1 MDPIYLTNLRTSKF
15 KAHTEPFMR
24 RFFQRLLL
32 PVAVMVVTQ
41 TSFVSAESI
50 RLVGPDG
57 QVQPTPQYSENI
69 VRNSA
74 NNEPGR
80 FFGPTSANQTLWS
93 IASQLRPSSS
103 VTVQQTLLA
112 IYQLNP
118 QAFENQNIHTLIP
131 GSTLRVPSLAQIS
144 RNSTQDAVNIMASH
158 QAKLNQTPDTPV
170 RPVAPPRPAPVAT
183 PKVEAVAQT
192 PPQVTPTTA
201 PQEKAPTELK
211 TPAKPS
217 QSTDAEVM
225 ALEEKNHTLR
235 LMLSQVQSEVSTL
248 KEELG
253 DENRIRSEVER
264 LLEEERRKAE
274 EASRLAPSALD
285 NLLSNGWL
293 VALLALIP
301 GLLIAIVVLLLLNR
315 RSSAQ
320 QENPTQNNITSEMPT
335 AAPVTL
341 GPEQTEDI
349 GDDLL
354 LDDDLFSTTDDK
366 EENDAE
372 KAFSDEDDVFADL
385 NETDLDFNLDGQD
398 SDDLF
403 VGIDDDGDLDTEF
416 DALNESANGIS
427 VNADDK
433 ALGLEEMERALND
446 VSEPTDNDDLNS
458 FDLADENQM
467 SEDDIEALLSGDEEN
482 ELLSDGKVDQSLL
495 DDLLASELDALDDEP
510 AIQDTETL
518 DTLLND
524 ELASLSE
531 EDNDEF
537 DLSGAGVAGDQDLD
551 DLFASIE
558 EQADLEQLEAKAIDE
573 TALLDE
579 ILAEQDAPLSEES
592 TELLD
597 ELLDD
602 FDKPEN
608 DEFDA
613 QTADLLQPE
622 EPILDLEEDS
632 TQLLNEV
639 LGEPVPEELAS
650 GLEID
655 QNSTELLDELLD
667 DLDLDDESI
676 EATEFSVA
684 PEKLSV
690 EDGTELFDEL
700 LEIEQ
705 HPEPAESLPEL
716 ATEDEFNSDT
726 FIDDLLNSAP
736 AKDPLLEPV
745 LDENEAFAQA
755 DDFDFNP
762 EIEGGLED
770 DLPQPSALPAN
781 EFGTPQDEDW
791 VFDEDDSSPT
801 LEANTELE
809 LSSAEDDLPEQTTA
823 TNETVDELLADLAA
837 QPQSNTVDT
846 SDDALA
852 PDALSQSVEE
862 SLTLNDLELPEE
874 NDEPQLAE
882 VTPSSVFDEQQVET
896 EIEPESEPL
905 AAEASND
912 ESDLTALNELDLP
925 EYTEEDAL
933 ADAQLEPAAES
944 EVEPELE
951 LASEP
956 AEEEAFTELDELDL
970 PEYTEED
977 ALADAQLEPAAE
989 SEVEPELELA
999 SEPAEEEAF
1008 TELNELDLPEYTE
1021 EDALADAQ
1029 LEPAAESEVEPELE
1043 LVSEPVTE
1051 EAFTELNELDLPEYT
1066 EEDALADAQLEP
1078 AAESEVEPELE
1089 LASEPAEEEAFTEFN
1104 ELDLP
1109 EYTEED
1115 ALADAQLEPVAESE
1129 VEPEL
1134 ELASEPAAEE
1144 AFTELNELD
1153 LPEYTEEDAL
1163 ADAQLEPAAESEVEP
1178 ELELASDLEEEETFT
1193 ELDELD
1199 LPEYTEED
1207 ALADAQ
1213 LESAT
1218 ESEVEPEL
1226 DELDLP
1232 EYTEEDALADA
1243 QLEPAVE
1250 SEVEPE
1256 LELATEPAEEEVFT
1270 ELNELDLPEY
1280 TEEDAL
1286 ADAQLEPAVESDVEP
1301 ELELA
1306 SDLEEEEVF
1315 TELNELDLPEYTEE
1329 DALADAQLEPVAES
1343 EVEPEL
1349 DLASDLEEE
1358 EAFTELDELDLPE
1371 YTEEDALADAQLE
1384 PAVESGVEPELELA
1398 SEPAAEEA
1406 FTELNELD
1414 LPEYTEEDAL
1424 ADAQLELSVE
1434 SEVEPELGDGTETL
1448 AQETESD
1455 ALVAD
1460 EDLLASVES
1469 AVDEVQPELLDAT
1482 QDVPPTQSLANKAFD
1497 EEALHDWLSDNPDG
1511 EKPFSF
1517 DRPLDAKTID
1527 SAGMDIDAMLQMG
1540 GEDWNG
1546 FHLTPDQQAQL
1557 PDDVPEDE
1565 QAIWASETP
1574 EPQAKPEN
1582 WGSQEDLLDFDPQRD
1597 GYMTI
1602 DELMAQ
1608 VESEE
1613 QGLNPDEE
1621 ELKLDVGLDEFPDV
1635 IGDIRDIDVDSG
1647 AEAAGKLDLAKIYI
1661 EMNDEKGAIKLLE
1674 EAIVDGDDEIRQQA
1688 KRLIDVL
1695 NGRV

>member
-1 MDPIYLTNLRTSKF
+1 
-15 KAHTEPFMR
+15 MR

-93 IASQLRPSSS
+93 IASQLRPSSI

-518 DTLLND
+518 DALLND

-716 ATEDEFNSDT
+716 ATEEEFNSDT

-801 LEANTELE
+801 LEGNAELE

-882 VTPSSVFDEQQVET
+882 VTPSSAFDEQQVET

-912 ESDLTALNELDLP
+912 ESDLTELNELDLP
-925 EYTEEDAL
+925 EYTEEDVL
-933 ADAQLEPAAES
+933 ADAQLEPAAEA

-956 AEEEAFTELDELDL
+956 VEEEAFTELDELDL

-977 ALADAQLEPAAE
+977 ALADSQLEPAAE

-1029 LEPAAESEVEPELE
+1029 LESATESEVE
-1043 LVSEPVTE
+1043 S
-1051 EAFTELNELDLPEYT
+1051 
-1066 EEDALADAQLEP
+1066 
-1078 AAESEVEPELE
+1078 
-1089 LASEPAEEEAFTEFN
+1089 
-1104 ELDLP
+1104 
-1109 EYTEED
+1109 
-1115 ALADAQLEPVAESE
+1115 
-1129 VEPEL
+1129 EL

-1144 AFTELNELD
+1144 A
-1153 LPEYTEEDAL
+1153 
-1163 ADAQLEPAAESEVEP
+1163 
-1178 ELELASDLEEEETFT
+1178 FT

-1207 ALADAQ
+1207 ALADSQ
-1213 LESAT
+1213 LEPAV

-1226 DELDLP
+1226 ELASEPAEEEVFTELNELDLPEYTEEDALANAQLEPAVESEVEPELELASDLDEEEAFTELNELDLP

-1286 ADAQLEPAVESDVEP
+1286 ADAQLEPAVESEVEL

-1306 SDLEEEEVF
+1306 
-1315 TELNELDLPEYTEE
+1315 TEP
-1329 DALADAQLEPVAES
+1329 A
-1343 EVEPEL
+1343 
-1349 DLASDLEEE
+1349 EE

-1384 PAVESGVEPELELA
+1384 PAA
-1398 SEPAAEEA
+1398 
-1406 FTELNELD
+1406 
-1414 LPEYTEEDAL
+1414 
-1424 ADAQLELSVE
+1424 E
-1434 SEVEPELGDGTETL
+1434 SEVDDETETL

>member
-1 MDPIYLTNLRTSKF
+1 
-15 KAHTEPFMR
+15 MR

-158 QAKLNQTPDTPV
+158 QAKLNQTPDAPV
-170 RPVAPPRPAPVAT
+170 RPVAPPRPAPVVT

-801 LEANTELE
+801 LEGNTELE

-823 TNETVDELLADLAA
+823 TNETADELLADLAA
-837 QPQSNTVDT
+837 QPQSNTGDT

-882 VTPSSVFDEQQVET
+882 VTPYSAFDEQQVET

-933 ADAQLEPAAES
+933 ADTQLEPAVES

-951 LASEP
+951 LASD
-956 AEEEAFTELDELDL
+956 LDE
-970 PEYTEED
+970 
-977 ALADAQLEPAAE
+977 
-989 SEVEPELELA
+989 
-999 SEPAEEEAF
+999 
-1008 TELNELDLPEYTE
+1008 
-1021 EDALADAQ
+1021 
-1029 LEPAAESEVEPELE
+1029 
-1043 LVSEPVTE
+1043 E

-1089 LASEPAEEEAFTEFN
+1089 LASEPAAEEAFTELDELDLPEYTEEDALADAQLEPAAELEVEPELELASDLEEEEAFTELN

-1115 ALADAQLEPVAESE
+1115 ALADAQLEPAAEAE

-1134 ELASEPAAEE
+1134 ELASDLEEEE
-1144 AFTELNELD
+1144 AFTELDELD

-1178 ELELASDLEEEETFT
+1178 ELELATEPAEEEAF
-1193 ELDELD
+1193 
-1199 LPEYTEED
+1199 
-1207 ALADAQ
+1207 
-1213 LESAT
+1213 
-1218 ESEVEPEL
+1218 PEL

-1256 LELATEPAEEEVFT
+1256 LELASDLEEKEAFT
-1270 ELNELDLPEY
+1270 ELDELDLPEH

-1286 ADAQLEPAVESDVEP
+1286 ADAQLEPAVESK
-1301 ELELA
+1301 
-1306 SDLEEEEVF
+1306 
-1315 TELNELDLPEYTEE
+1315 
-1329 DALADAQLEPVAES
+1329 
-1343 EVEPEL
+1343 
-1349 DLASDLEEE
+1349 
-1358 EAFTELDELDLPE
+1358 
-1371 YTEEDALADAQLE
+1371 
-1384 PAVESGVEPELELA
+1384 
-1398 SEPAAEEA
+1398 
-1406 FTELNELD
+1406 
-1414 LPEYTEEDAL
+1414 
-1424 ADAQLELSVE
+1424 
-1434 SEVEPELGDGTETL
+1434 VEPELGDGTETL

-1455 ALVAD
+1455 TLVAD

-1469 AVDEVQPELLDAT
+1469 AVDEVQPELLGAT

>member
-597 ELLDD
+597 ELLND
-602 FDKPEN
+602 FDKPKN

-639 LGEPVPEELAS
+639 LGETVPEELAS

-801 LEANTELE
+801 LEGNTGLE

-823 TNETVDELLADLAA
+823 TNETADELLADLAA

-882 VTPSSVFDEQQVET
+882 VTPSSAFDEQQVET

-912 ESDLTALNELDLP
+912 ESDLTALNELDLS

-933 ADAQLEPAAES
+933 ADAQLEPAAESEVEPELELASEPVEEDALADAQLELAVES

-1008 TELNELDLPEYTE
+1008 TELDELDLPEYTEEDALADAQLEPAVESEVEPELELASEPAEEEVFTELNELDLPEYTE

-1051 EAFTELNELDLPEYT
+1051 EAFTEL
-1066 EEDALADAQLEP
+1066 
-1078 AAESEVEPELE
+1078 
-1089 LASEPAEEEAFTEFN
+1089 
-1104 ELDLP
+1104 
-1109 EYTEED
+1109 
-1115 ALADAQLEPVAESE
+1115 
-1129 VEPEL
+1129 
-1134 ELASEPAAEE
+1134 
-1144 AFTELNELD
+1144 
-1153 LPEYTEEDAL
+1153 
-1163 ADAQLEPAAESEVEP
+1163 
-1178 ELELASDLEEEETFT
+1178 
-1193 ELDELD
+1193 
-1199 LPEYTEED
+1199 
-1207 ALADAQ
+1207 
-1213 LESAT
+1213 
-1218 ESEVEPEL
+1218 

-1243 QLEPAVE
+1243 QLEP
-1250 SEVEPE
+1250 
-1256 LELATEPAEEEVFT
+1256 
-1270 ELNELDLPEY
+1270 
-1280 TEEDAL
+1280 
-1286 ADAQLEPAVESDVEP
+1286 
-1301 ELELA
+1301 
-1306 SDLEEEEVF
+1306 
-1315 TELNELDLPEYTEE
+1315 
-1329 DALADAQLEPVAES
+1329 
-1343 EVEPEL
+1343 
-1349 DLASDLEEE
+1349 
-1358 EAFTELDELDLPE
+1358 
-1371 YTEEDALADAQLE
+1371 
-1384 PAVESGVEPELELA
+1384 
-1398 SEPAAEEA
+1398 
-1406 FTELNELD
+1406 
-1414 LPEYTEEDAL
+1414 
-1424 ADAQLELSVE
+1424 SVE
-1434 SEVEPELGDGTETL
+1434 SKVEPELGDETETL

-1469 AVDEVQPELLDAT
+1469 AADEVQPELLGAT

>member
-1 MDPIYLTNLRTSKF
+1 M
-15 KAHTEPFMR
+15 
-24 RFFQRLLL
+24 
-32 PVAVMVVTQ
+32 
-41 TSFVSAESI
+41 
-50 RLVGPDG
+50 
-57 QVQPTPQYSENI
+57 
-69 VRNSA
+69 
-74 NNEPGR
+74 
-80 FFGPTSANQTLWS
+80 
-93 IASQLRPSSS
+93 
-103 VTVQQTLLA
+103 QQTLLA

-639 LGEPVPEELAS
+639 LGEPVLEELAS
-650 GLEID
+650 ELEID

-801 LEANTELE
+801 LEGNAELE

-823 TNETVDELLADLAA
+823 TNETADELLADLAA

-882 VTPSSVFDEQQVET
+882 ITPSSAFDEQQVET

-912 ESDLTALNELDLP
+912 ESDLTVLNELDLP

-933 ADAQLEPAAES
+933 ADAQLEPAVES

-951 LASEP
+951 LAS
-956 AEEEAFTELDELDL
+956 DL
-970 PEYTEED
+970 E
-977 ALADAQLEPAAE
+977 
-989 SEVEPELELA
+989 
-999 SEPAEEEAF
+999 EEEAF

-1066 EEDALADAQLEP
+1066 EEDVLADAQLEP

-1089 LASEPAEEEAFTEFN
+1089 LVSEPAE
-1104 ELDLP
+1104 
-1109 EYTEED
+1109 
-1115 ALADAQLEPVAESE
+1115 
-1129 VEPEL
+1129 
-1134 ELASEPAAEE
+1134 EE

-1178 ELELASDLEEEETFT
+1178 ELELASVLEEEEAFT
-1193 ELDELD
+1193 ELNKLD

-1213 LESAT
+1213 LEPAA
-1218 ESEVEPEL
+1218 ESEVELELELASDLEEEETFTEL

-1256 LELATEPAEEEVFT
+1256 LELATEPAAEEAFT
-1270 ELNELDLPEY
+1270 ELDELDLPEY

-1286 ADAQLEPAVESDVEP
+1286 ADAQLEPAAESEVEP
-1301 ELELA
+1301 ELDLA

-1384 PAVESGVEPELELA
+1384 PAVES
-1398 SEPAAEEA
+1398 
-1406 FTELNELD
+1406 
-1414 LPEYTEEDAL
+1414 
-1424 ADAQLELSVE
+1424 
-1434 SEVEPELGDGTETL
+1434 EVEPELGDETETL

>member
-1 MDPIYLTNLRTSKF
+1 
-15 KAHTEPFMR
+15 MR

-57 QVQPTPQYSENI
+57 QVQPMPQYSENI

-801 LEANTELE
+801 VEGNAELE

-823 TNETVDELLADLAA
+823 TNETADELLADLAA

-852 PDALSQSVEE
+852 PDAVSQSVEE

-882 VTPSSVFDEQQVET
+882 VIPSSAFDEQQVET

-912 ESDLTALNELDLP
+912 ESDFTALNELDLSEYTEEDALADAQLEPAAESEVEPELELASEPAEEEAFTELDELDLPEYTEEDALADAQLEPAVESEVEPELELASEPAEEEAFTELDELDLPEYTEEDALADAQLEPAAESEVEPELELASDLDEEEAFAELDELDLPEYTEEDALADAQLEPAAESEVEPELELESEPVTEEAFTELDELDLPEYTEEDALADAQLEPAVESEVEPELELASEPAEEEAFTELDELDLPEYTEEDALADAQLEPAAESEVEPELELATEPAEEEAFTELDELDLPEYTEEDALADAQLEPAAESEVEPELELASEPAEEEAFTELNKLDLPEYTEEDALADAQLEPAAESEVEPELELASDLEEEEAFTELNELDLP

-1008 TELNELDLPEYTE
+1008 TELDKLDLPEYTE

-1029 LEPAAESEVEPELE
+1029 LEPAAESEVEPELG
-1043 LVSEPVTE
+1043 
-1051 EAFTELNELDLPEYT
+1051 
-1066 EEDALADAQLEP
+1066 
-1078 AAESEVEPELE
+1078 
-1089 LASEPAEEEAFTEFN
+1089 
-1104 ELDLP
+1104 
-1109 EYTEED
+1109 
-1115 ALADAQLEPVAESE
+1115 
-1129 VEPEL
+1129 
-1134 ELASEPAAEE
+1134 
-1144 AFTELNELD
+1144 
-1153 LPEYTEEDAL
+1153 
-1163 ADAQLEPAAESEVEP
+1163 
-1178 ELELASDLEEEETFT
+1178 
-1193 ELDELD
+1193 DE
-1199 LPEYTEED
+1199 
-1207 ALADAQ
+1207 
-1213 LESAT
+1213 
-1218 ESEVEPEL
+1218 
-1226 DELDLP
+1226 
-1232 EYTEEDALADA
+1232 
-1243 QLEPAVE
+1243 
-1250 SEVEPE
+1250 
-1256 LELATEPAEEEVFT
+1256 
-1270 ELNELDLPEY
+1270 
-1280 TEEDAL
+1280 
-1286 ADAQLEPAVESDVEP
+1286 
-1301 ELELA
+1301 
-1306 SDLEEEEVF
+1306 
-1315 TELNELDLPEYTEE
+1315 
-1329 DALADAQLEPVAES
+1329 
-1343 EVEPEL
+1343 
-1349 DLASDLEEE
+1349 
-1358 EAFTELDELDLPE
+1358 
-1371 YTEEDALADAQLE
+1371 
-1384 PAVESGVEPELELA
+1384 
-1398 SEPAAEEA
+1398 
-1406 FTELNELD
+1406 
-1414 LPEYTEEDAL
+1414 
-1424 ADAQLELSVE
+1424 
-1434 SEVEPELGDGTETL
+1434 TETL

-1455 ALVAD
+1455 ALIAD

-1469 AVDEVQPELLDAT
+1469 AAGEVQPELLDAT
-1482 QDVPPTQSLANKAFD
+1482 QDVPPTQSLTNKAFD

>member
-1 MDPIYLTNLRTSKF
+1 M
-15 KAHTEPFMR
+15 
-24 RFFQRLLL
+24 
-32 PVAVMVVTQ
+32 
-41 TSFVSAESI
+41 
-50 RLVGPDG
+50 
-57 QVQPTPQYSENI
+57 
-69 VRNSA
+69 
-74 NNEPGR
+74 
-80 FFGPTSANQTLWS
+80 
-93 IASQLRPSSS
+93 
-103 VTVQQTLLA
+103 QQTLLA

-183 PKVEAVAQT
+183 PKVEAVAHT

-579 ILAEQDAPLSEES
+579 ILAEQDVPLSEES

-801 LEANTELE
+801 LEGNTELE

-823 TNETVDELLADLAA
+823 TNETVDELLTDLAA

-882 VTPSSVFDEQQVET
+882 VTPSSAFDEQQVET

-912 ESDLTALNELDLP
+912 ESDLTELNELDLP

-933 ADAQLEPAAES
+933 ADAQLEPAVESEVEPEPELELASDLEEEEAFTELNKLDLPEYTEEDALADAQLEPAAEAEVEPELELASEPAEEEAFTELDELDLPEYTEEDALADAQLEPAVESEVEPELELASEPAEEEVFTELNELDLPEYTEEDALADAQLEPAVESEVEPELELASEPAEEEVFTELNELDLPEYTEEDALADAQLEPAVESEVEPELELTSEPAEEEAFTELDELDLPEYTEEDALADAQLEPAVES

-977 ALADAQLEPAAE
+977 ALADAQLESVVE

-999 SEPAEEEAF
+999 SEP
-1008 TELNELDLPEYTE
+1008 T
-1021 EDALADAQ
+1021 
-1029 LEPAAESEVEPELE
+1029 
-1043 LVSEPVTE
+1043 
-1051 EAFTELNELDLPEYT
+1051 
-1066 EEDALADAQLEP
+1066 
-1078 AAESEVEPELE
+1078 
-1089 LASEPAEEEAFTEFN
+1089 
-1104 ELDLP
+1104 
-1109 EYTEED
+1109 
-1115 ALADAQLEPVAESE
+1115 
-1129 VEPEL
+1129 
-1134 ELASEPAAEE
+1134 AEE

-1163 ADAQLEPAAESEVEP
+1163 ADAQLEP
-1178 ELELASDLEEEETFT
+1178 
-1193 ELDELD
+1193 
-1199 LPEYTEED
+1199 
-1207 ALADAQ
+1207 
-1213 LESAT
+1213 
-1218 ESEVEPEL
+1218 
-1226 DELDLP
+1226 
-1232 EYTEEDALADA
+1232 
-1243 QLEPAVE
+1243 
-1250 SEVEPE
+1250 
-1256 LELATEPAEEEVFT
+1256 
-1270 ELNELDLPEY
+1270 
-1280 TEEDAL
+1280 
-1286 ADAQLEPAVESDVEP
+1286 
-1301 ELELA
+1301 
-1306 SDLEEEEVF
+1306 
-1315 TELNELDLPEYTEE
+1315 
-1329 DALADAQLEPVAES
+1329 
-1343 EVEPEL
+1343 
-1349 DLASDLEEE
+1349 
-1358 EAFTELDELDLPE
+1358 
-1371 YTEEDALADAQLE
+1371 
-1384 PAVESGVEPELELA
+1384 
-1398 SEPAAEEA
+1398 
-1406 FTELNELD
+1406 
-1414 LPEYTEEDAL
+1414 
-1424 ADAQLELSVE
+1424 SVE

-1469 AVDEVQPELLDAT
+1469 AVDEVQPELLGAT

>member
-1 MDPIYLTNLRTSKF
+1 M
-15 KAHTEPFMR
+15 
-24 RFFQRLLL
+24 
-32 PVAVMVVTQ
+32 
-41 TSFVSAESI
+41 
-50 RLVGPDG
+50 
-57 QVQPTPQYSENI
+57 
-69 VRNSA
+69 
-74 NNEPGR
+74 
-80 FFGPTSANQTLWS
+80 
-93 IASQLRPSSS
+93 
-103 VTVQQTLLA
+103 QQTLLA

-158 QAKLNQTPDTPV
+158 QAKLNQTPDAPV
-170 RPVAPPRPAPVAT
+170 RPVAPPRPAPVVT

-192 PPQVTPTTA
+192 PPQVTSTTA

-613 QTADLLQPE
+613 QTADLLQPD

-801 LEANTELE
+801 LEGNAELE

-823 TNETVDELLADLAA
+823 TNETADELLADLAA

-882 VTPSSVFDEQQVET
+882 VTPSSAFDEQQVET

-912 ESDLTALNELDLP
+912 ETDLTALNELDLS

-977 ALADAQLEPAAE
+977 ALADAQLEPAVE

-999 SEPAEEEAF
+999 SEPTAEEAFTELDELDLPEYTEEDALADAQLELSVESEVEPELELASEPVEEEAF

-1029 LEPAAESEVEPELE
+1029 LEPAAESEVE
-1043 LVSEPVTE
+1043 S
-1051 EAFTELNELDLPEYT
+1051 
-1066 EEDALADAQLEP
+1066 
-1078 AAESEVEPELE
+1078 
-1089 LASEPAEEEAFTEFN
+1089 
-1104 ELDLP
+1104 
-1109 EYTEED
+1109 
-1115 ALADAQLEPVAESE
+1115 
-1129 VEPEL
+1129 
-1134 ELASEPAAEE
+1134 
-1144 AFTELNELD
+1144 
-1153 LPEYTEEDAL
+1153 
-1163 ADAQLEPAAESEVEP
+1163 
-1178 ELELASDLEEEETFT
+1178 
-1193 ELDELD
+1193 
-1199 LPEYTEED
+1199 
-1207 ALADAQ
+1207 
-1213 LESAT
+1213 
-1218 ESEVEPEL
+1218 
-1226 DELDLP
+1226 
-1232 EYTEEDALADA
+1232 
-1243 QLEPAVE
+1243 
-1250 SEVEPE
+1250 
-1256 LELATEPAEEEVFT
+1256 
-1270 ELNELDLPEY
+1270 
-1280 TEEDAL
+1280 
-1286 ADAQLEPAVESDVEP
+1286 
-1301 ELELA
+1301 
-1306 SDLEEEEVF
+1306 
-1315 TELNELDLPEYTEE
+1315 
-1329 DALADAQLEPVAES
+1329 
-1343 EVEPEL
+1343 EL

-1384 PAVESGVEPELELA
+1384 PAAESEVEPELELA
-1398 SEPAAEEA
+1398 TEPAEEEA
-1406 FTELNELD
+1406 FPELDELD

-1424 ADAQLELSVE
+1424 ADAQLEPAVESEVEPELELASDLEEEEAFTELDELDLPEYTEEDALADAQLEPAAESEVEPELELATEPAEEEAFPELDELDLPEYTEEDALADAQLEPAVE

-1469 AVDEVQPELLDAT
+1469 AVDEVQPELLGAT

>member
-192 PPQVTPTTA
+192 PPQVPPTTA

-801 LEANTELE
+801 LEGNAELE

-823 TNETVDELLADLAA
+823 TNETVDELLADLAE

-846 SDDALA
+846 SDDVLA

-862 SLTLNDLELPEE
+862 SLSLNDLELPEE

-882 VTPSSVFDEQQVET
+882 VTPSSAFDEQQVET

-912 ESDLTALNELDLP
+912 ESDLTALNELDLSEYTEEDALADAQLESVVESEVEPELELASDFEEKEAFTELNELDLPEYTEEDALADAQLEPATESDVEPELELASEPAAEEAFTELNELDLPEYTEEDALADAQLEPAVESEVEPELELASEPAEEEVFTELDELDLPEYTEEDALADAQLEPAVESEVEPELELASEPAEEEAFTELDELDLP

-933 ADAQLEPAAES
+933 ADAQLEPAAEAEVEPELELASNLEEKEAFTELNELDLPEYTEEDALADAHLEPAAESEVEPELELASDLEEEEAFTELDELDLPEYTEEDALADAQLEPAAESEVEPELELTSEPAEEETFTELDELDLPEYTEEDALADAQLEPAVES

-989 SEVEPELELA
+989 SEVEPELG
-999 SEPAEEEAF
+999 
-1008 TELNELDLPEYTE
+1008 
-1021 EDALADAQ
+1021 
-1029 LEPAAESEVEPELE
+1029 
-1043 LVSEPVTE
+1043 
-1051 EAFTELNELDLPEYT
+1051 
-1066 EEDALADAQLEP
+1066 
-1078 AAESEVEPELE
+1078 
-1089 LASEPAEEEAFTEFN
+1089 
-1104 ELDLP
+1104 
-1109 EYTEED
+1109 
-1115 ALADAQLEPVAESE
+1115 
-1129 VEPEL
+1129 
-1134 ELASEPAAEE
+1134 
-1144 AFTELNELD
+1144 
-1153 LPEYTEEDAL
+1153 
-1163 ADAQLEPAAESEVEP
+1163 
-1178 ELELASDLEEEETFT
+1178 
-1193 ELDELD
+1193 DE
-1199 LPEYTEED
+1199 
-1207 ALADAQ
+1207 
-1213 LESAT
+1213 
-1218 ESEVEPEL
+1218 
-1226 DELDLP
+1226 
-1232 EYTEEDALADA
+1232 
-1243 QLEPAVE
+1243 
-1250 SEVEPE
+1250 
-1256 LELATEPAEEEVFT
+1256 
-1270 ELNELDLPEY
+1270 
-1280 TEEDAL
+1280 
-1286 ADAQLEPAVESDVEP
+1286 
-1301 ELELA
+1301 
-1306 SDLEEEEVF
+1306 
-1315 TELNELDLPEYTEE
+1315 
-1329 DALADAQLEPVAES
+1329 
-1343 EVEPEL
+1343 
-1349 DLASDLEEE
+1349 
-1358 EAFTELDELDLPE
+1358 
-1371 YTEEDALADAQLE
+1371 
-1384 PAVESGVEPELELA
+1384 
-1398 SEPAAEEA
+1398 
-1406 FTELNELD
+1406 
-1414 LPEYTEEDAL
+1414 
-1424 ADAQLELSVE
+1424 
-1434 SEVEPELGDGTETL
+1434 TETL

-1469 AVDEVQPELLDAT
+1469 AADEVQPELSDAT
-1482 QDVPPTQSLANKAFD
+1482 QDEPPTQSLANKAFDNKAFD

>member
-1 MDPIYLTNLRTSKF
+1 
-15 KAHTEPFMR
+15 MR

-74 NNEPGR
+74 NDEPGR

-801 LEANTELE
+801 LEGNAELE

-823 TNETVDELLADLAA
+823 TNETADELLADLAA

-882 VTPSSVFDEQQVET
+882 VTPSSAFDEQQVET

-912 ESDLTALNELDLP
+912 ESDLTALNELDLS

-956 AEEEAFTELDELDL
+956 VEEEAFTELDELDL

-1066 EEDALADAQLEP
+1066 EEEDPFTELDELDLPEYTEEDALADAQLEP

-1089 LASEPAEEEAFTEFN
+1089 LASEPAEEEAFPELNELDLPEYTEEDALADAQLEPATESEVEPELELASEPAAEEAFTELN

-1226 DELDLP
+1226 
-1232 EYTEEDALADA
+1232 
-1243 QLEPAVE
+1243 
-1250 SEVEPE
+1250 
-1256 LELATEPAEEEVFT
+1256 
-1270 ELNELDLPEY
+1270 
-1280 TEEDAL
+1280 
-1286 ADAQLEPAVESDVEP
+1286 
-1301 ELELA
+1301 
-1306 SDLEEEEVF
+1306 
-1315 TELNELDLPEYTEE
+1315 
-1329 DALADAQLEPVAES
+1329 
-1343 EVEPEL
+1343 
-1349 DLASDLEEE
+1349 
-1358 EAFTELDELDLPE
+1358 
-1371 YTEEDALADAQLE
+1371 
-1384 PAVESGVEPELELA
+1384 ELA

-1424 ADAQLELSVE
+1424 ADAQLEPAAESEVEPELELASDLEEKEVFTELDELDVPEYTEEDALADAQLEPSVE
-1434 SEVEPELGDGTETL
+1434 SEIEPELGDGTETL

-1469 AVDEVQPELLDAT
+1469 AVDEVQPELLGAT

-1546 FHLTPDQQAQL
+1546 FLLTPDQQAQL

>member
-1 MDPIYLTNLRTSKF
+1 
-15 KAHTEPFMR
+15 MR

-170 RPVAPPRPAPVAT
+170 RPVAPPRPTPIAT

-192 PPQVTPTTA
+192 TPQVTPTTA

-320 QENPTQNNITSEMPT
+320 QENPTQNNITSEIPT

-579 ILAEQDAPLSEES
+579 ILAEQDVPLSEES

-667 DLDLDDESI
+667 DLELDDESI

-801 LEANTELE
+801 LEGNTELE

-882 VTPSSVFDEQQVET
+882 VTPSSAFDEQQVET

-912 ESDLTALNELDLP
+912 ESDLTALNELDLSEYTEEDTLADAQLEPAAESEVEPELELASEPVEEEAFTELDELDLP

-933 ADAQLEPAAES
+933 ADAQLEPVAESEVEPELDLASEPAEEEAFTELNKLDLPEYTEEDALADAQLEPAAESEVEPELELVSEPAEEESFTELDELDLPEYTEEDALADAQLESAVESEVEPELELASEPAEEEVFTELNELDLPEYTEEDALVDAQLEPAAES

-977 ALADAQLEPAAE
+977 ALADAQLEPATESEVEPELASDLEEEEAFTDLNELDLPEYTEEDALADAQLEPAAE
-989 SEVEPELELA
+989 SEVEPELELV
-999 SEPAEEEAF
+999 SEPAEEEAFTELDELDLPEYTEEDALADAQLEPAAESEVEPELASDLEEEEAF

-1051 EAFTELNELDLPEYT
+1051 EAFTELDELDLPEYTEEDALADTQLESATESEVESELELVSEPAAEEAFTELDELDVPEYT

-1089 LASEPAEEEAFTEFN
+1089 LASEPAEEEAF
-1104 ELDLP
+1104 
-1109 EYTEED
+1109 
-1115 ALADAQLEPVAESE
+1115 
-1129 VEPEL
+1129 
-1134 ELASEPAAEE
+1134 
-1144 AFTELNELD
+1144 
-1153 LPEYTEEDAL
+1153 
-1163 ADAQLEPAAESEVEP
+1163 
-1178 ELELASDLEEEETFT
+1178 
-1193 ELDELD
+1193 
-1199 LPEYTEED
+1199 
-1207 ALADAQ
+1207 
-1213 LESAT
+1213 
-1218 ESEVEPEL
+1218 PEL

-1243 QLEPAVE
+1243 QLEP
-1250 SEVEPE
+1250 
-1256 LELATEPAEEEVFT
+1256 
-1270 ELNELDLPEY
+1270 
-1280 TEEDAL
+1280 
-1286 ADAQLEPAVESDVEP
+1286 
-1301 ELELA
+1301 
-1306 SDLEEEEVF
+1306 
-1315 TELNELDLPEYTEE
+1315 
-1329 DALADAQLEPVAES
+1329 
-1343 EVEPEL
+1343 
-1349 DLASDLEEE
+1349 
-1358 EAFTELDELDLPE
+1358 
-1371 YTEEDALADAQLE
+1371 
-1384 PAVESGVEPELELA
+1384 
-1398 SEPAAEEA
+1398 
-1406 FTELNELD
+1406 
-1414 LPEYTEEDAL
+1414 
-1424 ADAQLELSVE
+1424 SVE
-1434 SEVEPELGDGTETL
+1434 SEVEPELGDETETL

>member
-192 PPQVTPTTA
+192 PPQTPTTA

-622 EPILDLEEDS
+622 ELILDLEEDS

-801 LEANTELE
+801 LEGNTELE

-823 TNETVDELLADLAA
+823 TNETADELLADLAA

-882 VTPSSVFDEQQVET
+882 VTPSSAFDEQQVET

-933 ADAQLEPAAES
+933 ADTQLEPAVES

-951 LASEP
+951 LASD
-956 AEEEAFTELDELDL
+956 LDE
-970 PEYTEED
+970 
-977 ALADAQLEPAAE
+977 
-989 SEVEPELELA
+989 
-999 SEPAEEEAF
+999 
-1008 TELNELDLPEYTE
+1008 
-1021 EDALADAQ
+1021 
-1029 LEPAAESEVEPELE
+1029 
-1043 LVSEPVTE
+1043 E

-1089 LASEPAEEEAFTEFN
+1089 LASEPAEEEAFTEFDELDLPEYTEEDALADAQLEPAAEAEVEPELELASNLEEKEAFTELN

-1115 ALADAQLEPVAESE
+1115 ALADAQLEPAAEAE

-1134 ELASEPAAEE
+1134 ELASNLEEKE

-1178 ELELASDLEEEETFT
+1178 ELELASDLEEEEAFT

-1213 LESAT
+1213 LEPAA
-1218 ESEVEPEL
+1218 ESEVE
-1226 DELDLP
+1226 
-1232 EYTEEDALADA
+1232 
-1243 QLEPAVE
+1243 
-1250 SEVEPE
+1250 S
-1256 LELATEPAEEEVFT
+1256 
-1270 ELNELDLPEY
+1270 
-1280 TEEDAL
+1280 
-1286 ADAQLEPAVESDVEP
+1286 

-1329 DALADAQLEPVAES
+1329 DALADAQLESVVES
-1343 EVEPEL
+1343 E
-1349 DLASDLEEE
+1349 
-1358 EAFTELDELDLPE
+1358 
-1371 YTEEDALADAQLE
+1371 
-1384 PAVESGVEPELELA
+1384 VEPELELA
-1398 SEPAAEEA
+1398 SDLEEKEA

-1424 ADAQLELSVE
+1424 ADAQLEPAVE

-1469 AVDEVQPELLDAT
+1469 AVDEVQPELLGAT

>member
-1 MDPIYLTNLRTSKF
+1 
-15 KAHTEPFMR
+15 MR

-639 LGEPVPEELAS
+639 LGEPVSEELAS

-801 LEANTELE
+801 LEGNTELE

-882 VTPSSVFDEQQVET
+882 VTPSSAFDEQQVET

-912 ESDLTALNELDLP
+912 ESDLTALNELDLS
-925 EYTEEDAL
+925 EYTEEDTL

-1043 LVSEPVTE
+1043 LASEPAEE
-1051 EAFTELNELDLPEYT
+1051 EAFTELDELDLPEYT

-1089 LASEPAEEEAFTEFN
+1089 LASDLEEEEAFTE
-1104 ELDLP
+1104 LD
-1109 EYTEED
+1109 
-1115 ALADAQLEPVAESE
+1115 
-1129 VEPEL
+1129 
-1134 ELASEPAAEE
+1134 
-1144 AFTELNELD
+1144 ELD

-1163 ADAQLEPAAESEVEP
+1163 ADAQLEPATESEVEPEPELASDLEEEEAFTELDELDLPEYTEEDALADAQLEPATESEVEP

-1213 LESAT
+1213 LE
-1218 ESEVEPEL
+1218 
-1226 DELDLP
+1226 
-1232 EYTEEDALADA
+1232 
-1243 QLEPAVE
+1243 PAAE

-1256 LELATEPAEEEVFT
+1256 LE
-1270 ELNELDLPEY
+1270 
-1280 TEEDAL
+1280 
-1286 ADAQLEPAVESDVEP
+1286 
-1301 ELELA
+1301 
-1306 SDLEEEEVF
+1306 
-1315 TELNELDLPEYTEE
+1315 
-1329 DALADAQLEPVAES
+1329 
-1343 EVEPEL
+1343 
-1349 DLASDLEEE
+1349 LASDLEEE

-1384 PAVESGVEPELELA
+1384 P
-1398 SEPAAEEA
+1398 
-1406 FTELNELD
+1406 
-1414 LPEYTEEDAL
+1414 
-1424 ADAQLELSVE
+1424 SVE
-1434 SEVEPELGDGTETL
+1434 SEVEPELGDEIETI

-1482 QDVPPTQSLANKAFD
+1482 QDVPPTQSLTNKAFD

>member
-1 MDPIYLTNLRTSKF
+1 
-15 KAHTEPFMR
+15 MR

-801 LEANTELE
+801 LEGNAELE

-823 TNETVDELLADLAA
+823 TNETADELLADLAA

-1134 ELASEPAAEE
+1134 ELASEPTAEE

-1213 LESAT
+1213 LEPAA

-1226 DELDLP
+1226 ASDLEEEEAFTELNELDLP

-1270 ELNELDLPEY
+1270 EL
-1280 TEEDAL
+1280 
-1286 ADAQLEPAVESDVEP
+1286 
-1301 ELELA
+1301 
-1306 SDLEEEEVF
+1306 
-1315 TELNELDLPEYTEE
+1315 
-1329 DALADAQLEPVAES
+1329 
-1343 EVEPEL
+1343 
-1349 DLASDLEEE
+1349 
-1358 EAFTELDELDLPE
+1358 DELDLPE

-1384 PAVESGVEPELELA
+1384 PAAEAEVESELERA
-1398 SEPAAEEA
+1398 SDLEEKEA
-1406 FTELNELD
+1406 FTELDKLD

-1424 ADAQLELSVE
+1424 ADAQLEPSVE
-1434 SEVEPELGDGTETL
+1434 SEVEPELGDETETL

>member
-1 MDPIYLTNLRTSKF
+1 
-15 KAHTEPFMR
+15 MR

-158 QAKLNQTPDTPV
+158 QAKLNQTLDAPV

-801 LEANTELE
+801 LEGNTELE

-823 TNETVDELLADLAA
+823 TNETADELLADLAA

-882 VTPSSVFDEQQVET
+882 VTPYSAFDEQQVET

-933 ADAQLEPAAES
+933 ADTQLEPAVESEVEPELELASDLDEEEAFTELNELDLPEYTEEDALADAQLEPAAESEVEPELELASDLDEEEAFTELNELDLPEYTEEDALADAQLEPAEESEVEPELELVSVLEEEDPFTELDELDLPEYTEEDALADAQLEPATESEVEPELELATEPAEEEVFTELDELDLPEYTEEDALADAQLEPAAESEVEPELGLASEPAEEEAFTELDELDLPEYTEEDALADAQLEPAVESEVEPELELTSEPAEEEVFTELDELDLPEYTEEDALADAQLEPAVES

-989 SEVEPELELA
+989 SEVESELELA
-999 SEPAEEEAF
+999 S
-1008 TELNELDLPEYTE
+1008 
-1021 EDALADAQ
+1021 
-1029 LEPAAESEVEPELE
+1029 
-1043 LVSEPVTE
+1043 
-1051 EAFTELNELDLPEYT
+1051 
-1066 EEDALADAQLEP
+1066 
-1078 AAESEVEPELE
+1078 
-1089 LASEPAEEEAFTEFN
+1089 
-1104 ELDLP
+1104 
-1109 EYTEED
+1109 
-1115 ALADAQLEPVAESE
+1115 
-1129 VEPEL
+1129 
-1134 ELASEPAAEE
+1134 
-1144 AFTELNELD
+1144 
-1153 LPEYTEEDAL
+1153 
-1163 ADAQLEPAAESEVEP
+1163 
-1178 ELELASDLEEEETFT
+1178 
-1193 ELDELD
+1193 
-1199 LPEYTEED
+1199 
-1207 ALADAQ
+1207 
-1213 LESAT
+1213 
-1218 ESEVEPEL
+1218 
-1226 DELDLP
+1226 
-1232 EYTEEDALADA
+1232 
-1243 QLEPAVE
+1243 
-1250 SEVEPE
+1250 
-1256 LELATEPAEEEVFT
+1256 
-1270 ELNELDLPEY
+1270 
-1280 TEEDAL
+1280 
-1286 ADAQLEPAVESDVEP
+1286 
-1301 ELELA
+1301 
-1306 SDLEEEEVF
+1306 
-1315 TELNELDLPEYTEE
+1315 
-1329 DALADAQLEPVAES
+1329 
-1343 EVEPEL
+1343 
-1349 DLASDLEEE
+1349 
-1358 EAFTELDELDLPE
+1358 
-1371 YTEEDALADAQLE
+1371 
-1384 PAVESGVEPELELA
+1384 
-1398 SEPAAEEA
+1398 
-1406 FTELNELD
+1406 
-1414 LPEYTEEDAL
+1414 
-1424 ADAQLELSVE
+1424 
-1434 SEVEPELGDGTETL
+1434 EPELGDGTETL

-1469 AVDEVQPELLDAT
+1469 AVDEVQPELLGAT

>member
-1 MDPIYLTNLRTSKF
+1 
-15 KAHTEPFMR
+15 MR

-366 EENDAE
+366 EENDSE

-705 HPEPAESLPEL
+705 HPEPAVSLPEL

-801 LEANTELE
+801 LEGNAELE
-809 LSSAEDDLPEQTTA
+809 LSSVEDDLPEQTIA
-823 TNETVDELLADLAA
+823 SNETADELSADLAA

-852 PDALSQSVEE
+852 PNALSQSVEE

-874 NDEPQLAE
+874 DDEPQLAE
-882 VTPSSVFDEQQVET
+882 VTPSSAFDEQQVET

-905 AAEASND
+905 AAEESNG
-912 ESDLTALNELDLP
+912 ESDLTALDELDLP
-925 EYTEEDAL
+925 EYTEEEAL

-944 EVEPELE
+944 DVEPELE

-956 AEEEAFTELDELDL
+956 T
-970 PEYTEED
+970 
-977 ALADAQLEPAAE
+977 
-989 SEVEPELELA
+989 
-999 SEPAEEEAF
+999 EEEAF

-1029 LEPAAESEVEPELE
+1029 LEPAAESDVEPELELASEPTEEEAFTELNELDLPEYTEEDALADAQLEPTAESEVEPELE
-1043 LVSEPVTE
+1043 LASESAEEEAFTELNELDLPEYTEEDALADAQLEPTAELDVEPELELASEPVAE
-1051 EAFTELNELDLPEYT
+1051 EGFTELNELDLPEYT

-1078 AAESEVEPELE
+1078 AAESEVE
-1089 LASEPAEEEAFTEFN
+1089 S
-1104 ELDLP
+1104 
-1109 EYTEED
+1109 
-1115 ALADAQLEPVAESE
+1115 
-1129 VEPEL
+1129 
-1134 ELASEPAAEE
+1134 
-1144 AFTELNELD
+1144 
-1153 LPEYTEEDAL
+1153 
-1163 ADAQLEPAAESEVEP
+1163 
-1178 ELELASDLEEEETFT
+1178 ELELASDLEEEE
-1193 ELDELD
+1193 
-1199 LPEYTEED
+1199 
-1207 ALADAQ
+1207 A
-1213 LESAT
+1213 
-1218 ESEVEPEL
+1218 
-1226 DELDLP
+1226 
-1232 EYTEEDALADA
+1232 
-1243 QLEPAVE
+1243 
-1250 SEVEPE
+1250 
-1256 LELATEPAEEEVFT
+1256 
-1270 ELNELDLPEY
+1270 
-1280 TEEDAL
+1280 
-1286 ADAQLEPAVESDVEP
+1286 
-1301 ELELA
+1301 
-1306 SDLEEEEVF
+1306 F

-1384 PAVESGVEPELELA
+1384 PAVES
-1398 SEPAAEEA
+1398 
-1406 FTELNELD
+1406 
-1414 LPEYTEEDAL
+1414 
-1424 ADAQLELSVE
+1424 
-1434 SEVEPELGDGTETL
+1434 EVEPELGDETETL

-1469 AVDEVQPELLDAT
+1469 AVDEVQPELLGAT

-1582 WGSQEDLLDFDPQRD
+1582 WGSQEDLLDFDPQGD

>member
-1 MDPIYLTNLRTSKF
+1 
-15 KAHTEPFMR
+15 MR

-158 QAKLNQTPDTPV
+158 QAKLNQTPDAPV

-225 ALEEKNHTLR
+225 ALEEKNHTLC

-592 TELLD
+592 TDLLD

-801 LEANTELE
+801 LEGNAELE

-846 SDDALA
+846 SDDVLA

-882 VTPSSVFDEQQVET
+882 VTPSSAFDEQQVET

-912 ESDLTALNELDLP
+912 ESDLTALNELDLSEYTEEDALADAQLEPAVESEVEPELELASEPAEEEAFTELDELDLPEYTEEDALADAQLDPAAESEVEPELELASEPAAEEAFTELDELDLPEYTEEDAMADAQLEPAVESEVEPELELATEPAEEEVFTELNELDLP

-989 SEVEPELELA
+989 SEVEPDLA
-999 SEPAEEEAF
+999 SDLEEEEAF

-1043 LVSEPVTE
+1043 LVSEPAEE
-1051 EAFTELNELDLPEYT
+1051 EAFTELDELDLPEYT

-1078 AAESEVEPELE
+1078 AAESEVEPEL
-1089 LASEPAEEEAFTEFN
+1089 ASDLEE
-1104 ELDLP
+1104 
-1109 EYTEED
+1109 
-1115 ALADAQLEPVAESE
+1115 
-1129 VEPEL
+1129 
-1134 ELASEPAAEE
+1134 EE
-1144 AFTELNELD
+1144 AFTELN
-1153 LPEYTEEDAL
+1153 
-1163 ADAQLEPAAESEVEP
+1163 
-1178 ELELASDLEEEETFT
+1178 
-1193 ELDELD
+1193 
-1199 LPEYTEED
+1199 
-1207 ALADAQ
+1207 
-1213 LESAT
+1213 
-1218 ESEVEPEL
+1218 
-1226 DELDLP
+1226 ELDLP

-1270 ELNELDLPEY
+1270 EL
-1280 TEEDAL
+1280 
-1286 ADAQLEPAVESDVEP
+1286 
-1301 ELELA
+1301 
-1306 SDLEEEEVF
+1306 
-1315 TELNELDLPEYTEE
+1315 
-1329 DALADAQLEPVAES
+1329 
-1343 EVEPEL
+1343 
-1349 DLASDLEEE
+1349 
-1358 EAFTELDELDLPE
+1358 DELDLPE

-1384 PAVESGVEPELELA
+1384 PAAEAEVESELERA
-1398 SEPAAEEA
+1398 SDLEEKEA
-1406 FTELNELD
+1406 FTELDKLD

-1424 ADAQLELSVE
+1424 ADAQLEPSVE
-1434 SEVEPELGDGTETL
+1434 SEVEPELGDETETL

>member
-1 MDPIYLTNLRTSKF
+1 M
-15 KAHTEPFMR
+15 
-24 RFFQRLLL
+24 
-32 PVAVMVVTQ
+32 
-41 TSFVSAESI
+41 
-50 RLVGPDG
+50 
-57 QVQPTPQYSENI
+57 
-69 VRNSA
+69 
-74 NNEPGR
+74 
-80 FFGPTSANQTLWS
+80 
-93 IASQLRPSSS
+93 
-103 VTVQQTLLA
+103 QQTLLA

-158 QAKLNQTPDTPV
+158 QAKLNQTPDAPV
-170 RPVAPPRPAPVAT
+170 RPVAPPRPAPVVT

-801 LEANTELE
+801 LEGNTELE

-882 VTPSSVFDEQQVET
+882 VTPSSAFDEQQVET
-896 EIEPESEPL
+896 EIEPEPL

-912 ESDLTALNELDLP
+912 ESDFTALNELDLSEYTEEDVLADAQLEPATESEVEPELDLASDLEEEEAFTELNELDLP

-933 ADAQLEPAAES
+933 ADAQLEPAVES

-956 AEEEAFTELDELDL
+956 AAEEAFTELDELDL

-977 ALADAQLEPAAE
+977 ALADAQLEPAVESEVEPELDLASDLEEKEVFTELNELDLPEHTEEDALADAQLEPAVE

-999 SEPAEEEAF
+999 SEPAEEEAFTELDELNLPEYTEEDALADAQLESVVESEVEPELELASDLEEEEVF

-1051 EAFTELNELDLPEYT
+1051 EAFTEL
-1066 EEDALADAQLEP
+1066 
-1078 AAESEVEPELE
+1078 
-1089 LASEPAEEEAFTEFN
+1089 
-1104 ELDLP
+1104 
-1109 EYTEED
+1109 
-1115 ALADAQLEPVAESE
+1115 
-1129 VEPEL
+1129 
-1134 ELASEPAAEE
+1134 
-1144 AFTELNELD
+1144 
-1153 LPEYTEEDAL
+1153 
-1163 ADAQLEPAAESEVEP
+1163 
-1178 ELELASDLEEEETFT
+1178 
-1193 ELDELD
+1193 
-1199 LPEYTEED
+1199 
-1207 ALADAQ
+1207 
-1213 LESAT
+1213 
-1218 ESEVEPEL
+1218 

-1270 ELNELDLPEY
+1270 ELDELDLPEY

-1286 ADAQLEPAVESDVEP
+1286 ADAQLEPAAESEVEP

-1306 SDLEEEEVF
+1306 S
-1315 TELNELDLPEYTEE
+1315 
-1329 DALADAQLEPVAES
+1329 EPV
-1343 EVEPEL
+1343 
-1349 DLASDLEEE
+1349 EE

-1384 PAVESGVEPELELA
+1384 PAA
-1398 SEPAAEEA
+1398 
-1406 FTELNELD
+1406 
-1414 LPEYTEEDAL
+1414 
-1424 ADAQLELSVE
+1424 E
-1434 SEVEPELGDGTETL
+1434 SEVEPELGDETETL

-1460 EDLLASVES
+1460 EDLLASAES
-1469 AVDEVQPELLDAT
+1469 AADEVQPEVSDAT

>member
-1 MDPIYLTNLRTSKF
+1 M
-15 KAHTEPFMR
+15 
-24 RFFQRLLL
+24 
-32 PVAVMVVTQ
+32 
-41 TSFVSAESI
+41 
-50 RLVGPDG
+50 
-57 QVQPTPQYSENI
+57 
-69 VRNSA
+69 
-74 NNEPGR
+74 
-80 FFGPTSANQTLWS
+80 
-93 IASQLRPSSS
+93 
-103 VTVQQTLLA
+103 QQTLLA

-495 DDLLASELDALDDEP
+495 DDLLASELDALDDES

-579 ILAEQDAPLSEES
+579 ILAEQDVPLSEES

-801 LEANTELE
+801 LEGNAELE

-823 TNETVDELLADLAA
+823 TNETADELLADLAA

-882 VTPSSVFDEQQVET
+882 VTPSSAFDEQQVET

-912 ESDLTALNELDLP
+912 ESDLTELNELDLPEYTEEDALADAQLGPAVESEVEPEPELELASDLEEEEAFTELDELDLPEYTEEDALADAQLEPAVESEVEPELELASDLEEEEAFTELNKLDLP

-989 SEVEPELELA
+989 SEVEPELASDLEEEEAFTELNELDLPEYTEEDALADAQLEPAAESEVEPELELVSEPAEEEAFTELDELDLPEYTEEDALADAQLEPAAESEVEPELA
-999 SEPAEEEAF
+999 SDLEEEEAF

-1051 EAFTELNELDLPEYT
+1051 EAFTELDELDLPEYT

-1089 LASEPAEEEAFTEFN
+1089 LVSEPVTEEA
-1104 ELDLP
+1104 
-1109 EYTEED
+1109 
-1115 ALADAQLEPVAESE
+1115 
-1129 VEPEL
+1129 
-1134 ELASEPAAEE
+1134 
-1144 AFTELNELD
+1144 
-1153 LPEYTEEDAL
+1153 
-1163 ADAQLEPAAESEVEP
+1163 
-1178 ELELASDLEEEETFT
+1178 FT

-1218 ESEVEPEL
+1218 ESEVESELELVSEPAAEEAFTEL
-1226 DELDLP
+1226 DELDVP

-1243 QLEPAVE
+1243 QLE
-1250 SEVEPE
+1250 S
-1256 LELATEPAEEEVFT
+1256 
-1270 ELNELDLPEY
+1270 
-1280 TEEDAL
+1280 
-1286 ADAQLEPAVESDVEP
+1286 
-1301 ELELA
+1301 
-1306 SDLEEEEVF
+1306 
-1315 TELNELDLPEYTEE
+1315 
-1329 DALADAQLEPVAES
+1329 
-1343 EVEPEL
+1343 
-1349 DLASDLEEE
+1349 
-1358 EAFTELDELDLPE
+1358 
-1371 YTEEDALADAQLE
+1371 
-1384 PAVESGVEPELELA
+1384 
-1398 SEPAAEEA
+1398 
-1406 FTELNELD
+1406 
-1414 LPEYTEEDAL
+1414 
-1424 ADAQLELSVE
+1424 SVE
-1434 SEVEPELGDGTETL
+1434 SEVEPELGDETETL

>member
-1 MDPIYLTNLRTSKF
+1 M
-15 KAHTEPFMR
+15 
-24 RFFQRLLL
+24 
-32 PVAVMVVTQ
+32 
-41 TSFVSAESI
+41 
-50 RLVGPDG
+50 
-57 QVQPTPQYSENI
+57 
-69 VRNSA
+69 
-74 NNEPGR
+74 
-80 FFGPTSANQTLWS
+80 
-93 IASQLRPSSS
+93 
-103 VTVQQTLLA
+103 QQTLLA

-144 RNSTQDAVNIMASH
+144 RNSTQDAVNIMTSH
-158 QAKLNQTPDTPV
+158 QAKLNQTPDAPV

-217 QSTDAEVM
+217 QSTDADVM

-781 EFGTPQDEDW
+781 EFGTPQNEDW

-801 LEANTELE
+801 LEGNAELE

-823 TNETVDELLADLAA
+823 TNETADELLADLAA

-882 VTPSSVFDEQQVET
+882 VTPSSAFDEQQVET

-944 EVEPELE
+944 DVEPELELASEPAAEEAFTELNELDLPEYTEEDALADAQLEPAAESEVEPELE

-956 AEEEAFTELDELDL
+956 AEEEALADAQLEPAAESEVEPELELATEPAEEEVFTELNELDLPEYTEEDALADAQLEPAAEAEVEPELELASDLEEKEAFTELNELDL

-1029 LEPAAESEVEPELE
+1029 LEP
-1043 LVSEPVTE
+1043 
-1051 EAFTELNELDLPEYT
+1051 
-1066 EEDALADAQLEP
+1066 
-1078 AAESEVEPELE
+1078 
-1089 LASEPAEEEAFTEFN
+1089 
-1104 ELDLP
+1104 
-1109 EYTEED
+1109 
-1115 ALADAQLEPVAESE
+1115 
-1129 VEPEL
+1129 
-1134 ELASEPAAEE
+1134 
-1144 AFTELNELD
+1144 
-1153 LPEYTEEDAL
+1153 
-1163 ADAQLEPAAESEVEP
+1163 
-1178 ELELASDLEEEETFT
+1178 
-1193 ELDELD
+1193 
-1199 LPEYTEED
+1199 
-1207 ALADAQ
+1207 
-1213 LESAT
+1213 
-1218 ESEVEPEL
+1218 
-1226 DELDLP
+1226 
-1232 EYTEEDALADA
+1232 
-1243 QLEPAVE
+1243 
-1250 SEVEPE
+1250 
-1256 LELATEPAEEEVFT
+1256 
-1270 ELNELDLPEY
+1270 
-1280 TEEDAL
+1280 
-1286 ADAQLEPAVESDVEP
+1286 
-1301 ELELA
+1301 
-1306 SDLEEEEVF
+1306 
-1315 TELNELDLPEYTEE
+1315 
-1329 DALADAQLEPVAES
+1329 
-1343 EVEPEL
+1343 
-1349 DLASDLEEE
+1349 
-1358 EAFTELDELDLPE
+1358 
-1371 YTEEDALADAQLE
+1371 
-1384 PAVESGVEPELELA
+1384 
-1398 SEPAAEEA
+1398 
-1406 FTELNELD
+1406 
-1414 LPEYTEEDAL
+1414 
-1424 ADAQLELSVE
+1424 SVE
-1434 SEVEPELGDGTETL
+1434 SEVEPELGDETETL

-1469 AVDEVQPELLDAT
+1469 AADEVQPELLDAT

-1565 QAIWASETP
+1565 QAIWVSETP

>member
-1 MDPIYLTNLRTSKF
+1 M
-15 KAHTEPFMR
+15 
-24 RFFQRLLL
+24 
-32 PVAVMVVTQ
+32 
-41 TSFVSAESI
+41 
-50 RLVGPDG
+50 
-57 QVQPTPQYSENI
+57 
-69 VRNSA
+69 
-74 NNEPGR
+74 
-80 FFGPTSANQTLWS
+80 
-93 IASQLRPSSS
+93 
-103 VTVQQTLLA
+103 QQTLLA

-531 EDNDEF
+531 EDDDEF

-705 HPEPAESLPEL
+705 HPESAESLPEL

-770 DLPQPSALPAN
+770 DLSQPSALPAN

-801 LEANTELE
+801 LEGNAELE

-823 TNETVDELLADLAA
+823 TNETADELLADLAA

-852 PDALSQSVEE
+852 PDGLSQSVEE
-862 SLTLNDLELPEE
+862 PLTLNDLELPEE

-882 VTPSSVFDEQQVET
+882 VTPSSAFDEQQVET

-925 EYTEEDAL
+925 EYTEEDVL
-933 ADAQLEPAAES
+933 ADVQLEPAAES
-944 EVEPELE
+944 EVEPDLE
-951 LASEP
+951 LVNEP
-956 AEEEAFTELDELDL
+956 VTEEAFTELDELDL

-989 SEVEPELELA
+989 SEVESELELA
-999 SEPAEEEAF
+999 SDLEEKETF
-1008 TELNELDLPEYTE
+1008 TELDELDLPEYTE
-1021 EDALADAQ
+1021 KDALADAQ
-1029 LEPAAESEVEPELE
+1029 LEPAAESEVEPELG
-1043 LVSEPVTE
+1043 
-1051 EAFTELNELDLPEYT
+1051 
-1066 EEDALADAQLEP
+1066 
-1078 AAESEVEPELE
+1078 
-1089 LASEPAEEEAFTEFN
+1089 
-1104 ELDLP
+1104 
-1109 EYTEED
+1109 
-1115 ALADAQLEPVAESE
+1115 
-1129 VEPEL
+1129 
-1134 ELASEPAAEE
+1134 
-1144 AFTELNELD
+1144 
-1153 LPEYTEEDAL
+1153 
-1163 ADAQLEPAAESEVEP
+1163 
-1178 ELELASDLEEEETFT
+1178 
-1193 ELDELD
+1193 DE
-1199 LPEYTEED
+1199 
-1207 ALADAQ
+1207 
-1213 LESAT
+1213 
-1218 ESEVEPEL
+1218 
-1226 DELDLP
+1226 
-1232 EYTEEDALADA
+1232 
-1243 QLEPAVE
+1243 
-1250 SEVEPE
+1250 
-1256 LELATEPAEEEVFT
+1256 
-1270 ELNELDLPEY
+1270 
-1280 TEEDAL
+1280 
-1286 ADAQLEPAVESDVEP
+1286 
-1301 ELELA
+1301 
-1306 SDLEEEEVF
+1306 
-1315 TELNELDLPEYTEE
+1315 
-1329 DALADAQLEPVAES
+1329 
-1343 EVEPEL
+1343 
-1349 DLASDLEEE
+1349 
-1358 EAFTELDELDLPE
+1358 
-1371 YTEEDALADAQLE
+1371 
-1384 PAVESGVEPELELA
+1384 
-1398 SEPAAEEA
+1398 
-1406 FTELNELD
+1406 
-1414 LPEYTEEDAL
+1414 
-1424 ADAQLELSVE
+1424 
-1434 SEVEPELGDGTETL
+1434 TETL

-1469 AVDEVQPELLDAT
+1469 AVDEVQPELLGAT

>member
-1 MDPIYLTNLRTSKF
+1 
-15 KAHTEPFMR
+15 MR

-705 HPEPAESLPEL
+705 HPEPAVSLPEL

-801 LEANTELE
+801 LEGNAELE

-823 TNETVDELLADLAA
+823 TNETADELLADLAA

-1163 ADAQLEPAAESEVEP
+1163 ADAQLEPAAESQVES

-1213 LESAT
+1213 LEPAA

-1226 DELDLP
+1226 ASDLEEEEAFTELNELDLP

-1270 ELNELDLPEY
+1270 EL
-1280 TEEDAL
+1280 
-1286 ADAQLEPAVESDVEP
+1286 
-1301 ELELA
+1301 
-1306 SDLEEEEVF
+1306 
-1315 TELNELDLPEYTEE
+1315 
-1329 DALADAQLEPVAES
+1329 
-1343 EVEPEL
+1343 
-1349 DLASDLEEE
+1349 
-1358 EAFTELDELDLPE
+1358 DELDLPE

-1384 PAVESGVEPELELA
+1384 PAAEAEVESELERA
-1398 SEPAAEEA
+1398 SDLEEKEA
-1406 FTELNELD
+1406 FTELDKLD

-1424 ADAQLELSVE
+1424 ADAQLEPSVE
-1434 SEVEPELGDGTETL
+1434 SEVEPELGDETETL

>member
-201 PQEKAPTELK
+201 PQEKAPTELN

-801 LEANTELE
+801 LEGNAELE

-823 TNETVDELLADLAA
+823 TNETADELLADLAA

-882 VTPSSVFDEQQVET
+882 VTPSSAFDEQQVET

-977 ALADAQLEPAAE
+977 ALADAQLEPAVE

-999 SEPAEEEAF
+999 SEPAEEEVFTELNELDLSEYTEEDALADAQLEPGAESEVESELELASDLEEEEAF

-1029 LEPAAESEVEPELE
+1029 LEPAAE
-1043 LVSEPVTE
+1043 
-1051 EAFTELNELDLPEYT
+1051 A
-1066 EEDALADAQLEP
+1066 
-1078 AAESEVEPELE
+1078 EVEPELE
-1089 LASEPAEEEAFTEFN
+1089 LASDLEEK
-1104 ELDLP
+1104 
-1109 EYTEED
+1109 
-1115 ALADAQLEPVAESE
+1115 
-1129 VEPEL
+1129 
-1134 ELASEPAAEE
+1134 E

-1178 ELELASDLEEEETFT
+1178 ELELASDLEEEE
-1193 ELDELD
+1193 
-1199 LPEYTEED
+1199 
-1207 ALADAQ
+1207 
-1213 LESAT
+1213 
-1218 ESEVEPEL
+1218 
-1226 DELDLP
+1226 
-1232 EYTEEDALADA
+1232 
-1243 QLEPAVE
+1243 
-1250 SEVEPE
+1250 
-1256 LELATEPAEEEVFT
+1256 
-1270 ELNELDLPEY
+1270 
-1280 TEEDAL
+1280 
-1286 ADAQLEPAVESDVEP
+1286 
-1301 ELELA
+1301 
-1306 SDLEEEEVF
+1306 
-1315 TELNELDLPEYTEE
+1315 
-1329 DALADAQLEPVAES
+1329 
-1343 EVEPEL
+1343 
-1349 DLASDLEEE
+1349 
-1358 EAFTELDELDLPE
+1358 AFTELDELDLPE

-1384 PAVESGVEPELELA
+1384 PAAEAEVEPELELA
-1398 SEPAAEEA
+1398 SDLEEKEA

-1424 ADAQLELSVE
+1424 ADAQLEPSVE

-1455 ALVAD
+1455 TLVAD

-1469 AVDEVQPELLDAT
+1469 AVDEVQPELLGAT

>member
-1 MDPIYLTNLRTSKF
+1 M
-15 KAHTEPFMR
+15 
-24 RFFQRLLL
+24 
-32 PVAVMVVTQ
+32 
-41 TSFVSAESI
+41 
-50 RLVGPDG
+50 
-57 QVQPTPQYSENI
+57 
-69 VRNSA
+69 
-74 NNEPGR
+74 
-80 FFGPTSANQTLWS
+80 
-93 IASQLRPSSS
+93 
-103 VTVQQTLLA
+103 QQTLLA

-144 RNSTQDAVNIMASH
+144 RNSTQDAVNIMAFH

-201 PQEKAPTELK
+201 PQEKVPTELK

-253 DENRIRSEVER
+253 DENRIRNEVER

-335 AAPVTL
+335 VAPVTL

-495 DDLLASELDALDDEP
+495 DDLLASELDALDDES

-801 LEANTELE
+801 LEGNAELE

-823 TNETVDELLADLAA
+823 TNETADELLADLAA

-882 VTPSSVFDEQQVET
+882 VTPSSAFDEQQVET

-912 ESDLTALNELDLP
+912 ESDLTELNELDLPEYTEEDVLADAQLEPAVESEVEPEPELELASDLEEEEAFTELNELDLP

-933 ADAQLEPAAES
+933 ADAQLEPATES
-944 EVEPELE
+944 EVEPELELASDLEEEEAFTELDELDLPEYTEEDALADAQLEPAVGSEVEPE

-999 SEPAEEEAF
+999 TEPAEEEVFTELNELDLPEYTEEDALADAQLEPAAESEVEPELELTSEPAEEEAF
-1008 TELNELDLPEYTE
+1008 TELDELDLPEYTEEDALADAQLEPAAESEVEPELGLASEPAEEEAFTELDELDLPEYTEEDALADAQLEPAVESEVEPELELTSEPAEEEAFTELDELDLPEYTE

-1051 EAFTELNELDLPEYT
+1051 EAFTEL
-1066 EEDALADAQLEP
+1066 
-1078 AAESEVEPELE
+1078 
-1089 LASEPAEEEAFTEFN
+1089 
-1104 ELDLP
+1104 
-1109 EYTEED
+1109 
-1115 ALADAQLEPVAESE
+1115 
-1129 VEPEL
+1129 
-1134 ELASEPAAEE
+1134 
-1144 AFTELNELD
+1144 
-1153 LPEYTEEDAL
+1153 
-1163 ADAQLEPAAESEVEP
+1163 
-1178 ELELASDLEEEETFT
+1178 
-1193 ELDELD
+1193 DELD

-1218 ESEVEPEL
+1218 ESEVESELELVSEPAAEEAFTEL
-1226 DELDLP
+1226 DELDVP

-1243 QLEPAVE
+1243 QLE
-1250 SEVEPE
+1250 S
-1256 LELATEPAEEEVFT
+1256 
-1270 ELNELDLPEY
+1270 
-1280 TEEDAL
+1280 
-1286 ADAQLEPAVESDVEP
+1286 
-1301 ELELA
+1301 
-1306 SDLEEEEVF
+1306 
-1315 TELNELDLPEYTEE
+1315 
-1329 DALADAQLEPVAES
+1329 
-1343 EVEPEL
+1343 
-1349 DLASDLEEE
+1349 
-1358 EAFTELDELDLPE
+1358 
-1371 YTEEDALADAQLE
+1371 
-1384 PAVESGVEPELELA
+1384 
-1398 SEPAAEEA
+1398 
-1406 FTELNELD
+1406 
-1414 LPEYTEEDAL
+1414 
-1424 ADAQLELSVE
+1424 SVE
-1434 SEVEPELGDGTETL
+1434 SEVEPELGDETETL

-1482 QDVPPTQSLANKAFD
+1482 QDVPPTQSLTNKAFD

>member
-1 MDPIYLTNLRTSKF
+1 M
-15 KAHTEPFMR
+15 
-24 RFFQRLLL
+24 
-32 PVAVMVVTQ
+32 
-41 TSFVSAESI
+41 
-50 RLVGPDG
+50 
-57 QVQPTPQYSENI
+57 
-69 VRNSA
+69 
-74 NNEPGR
+74 
-80 FFGPTSANQTLWS
+80 
-93 IASQLRPSSS
+93 
-103 VTVQQTLLA
+103 QQTLLA

-158 QAKLNQTPDTPV
+158 QAKLNQTPDAPV

-592 TELLD
+592 TDLLD

-801 LEANTELE
+801 LEGNAELE

-846 SDDALA
+846 SDDVLA

-882 VTPSSVFDEQQVET
+882 VTPSSAFDEQQVET

-912 ESDLTALNELDLP
+912 ESDLTALNELDLSEYTEEDALADAQLEPAVESEVEPELELASEPAEEEAFTELDELDLPEYTEEDALADAQLDPAAESEVEPELELASEPAAEEAFTELDELDLPEYTEEDAMADAQLEPAVESEVEPELELATEPAEEEVFTELNELDLP

-989 SEVEPELELA
+989 SEVEPDLA
-999 SEPAEEEAF
+999 SDLEEEEAF

-1043 LVSEPVTE
+1043 LVSEPAEE
-1051 EAFTELNELDLPEYT
+1051 EAFTELDELDLPEYT

-1078 AAESEVEPELE
+1078 AAESEVEPEL
-1089 LASEPAEEEAFTEFN
+1089 ASDLEE
-1104 ELDLP
+1104 
-1109 EYTEED
+1109 
-1115 ALADAQLEPVAESE
+1115 
-1129 VEPEL
+1129 
-1134 ELASEPAAEE
+1134 EE
-1144 AFTELNELD
+1144 AFTELN
-1153 LPEYTEEDAL
+1153 
-1163 ADAQLEPAAESEVEP
+1163 
-1178 ELELASDLEEEETFT
+1178 
-1193 ELDELD
+1193 
-1199 LPEYTEED
+1199 
-1207 ALADAQ
+1207 
-1213 LESAT
+1213 
-1218 ESEVEPEL
+1218 
-1226 DELDLP
+1226 ELDLP

-1270 ELNELDLPEY
+1270 EL
-1280 TEEDAL
+1280 
-1286 ADAQLEPAVESDVEP
+1286 
-1301 ELELA
+1301 
-1306 SDLEEEEVF
+1306 
-1315 TELNELDLPEYTEE
+1315 
-1329 DALADAQLEPVAES
+1329 
-1343 EVEPEL
+1343 
-1349 DLASDLEEE
+1349 
-1358 EAFTELDELDLPE
+1358 DELDLPE

-1384 PAVESGVEPELELA
+1384 PAAEAEVESELERA
-1398 SEPAAEEA
+1398 SDLEEKEA
-1406 FTELNELD
+1406 FTELDKLD

-1424 ADAQLELSVE
+1424 ADAQLEPSVE
-1434 SEVEPELGDGTETL
+1434 SEVEPELGDETETL

>member
-1 MDPIYLTNLRTSKF
+1 
-15 KAHTEPFMR
+15 MR

-170 RPVAPPRPAPVAT
+170 RPVAPPRPVPVAT

-201 PQEKAPTELK
+201 PQEKVPTELK

-253 DENRIRSEVER
+253 DENRIRNEVER

-592 TELLD
+592 TDLLD

-801 LEANTELE
+801 LEGNAELE

-846 SDDALA
+846 SDDVLA

-882 VTPSSVFDEQQVET
+882 VTPSSAFDEQQVET

-912 ESDLTALNELDLP
+912 ESDLTALNELDLSEYTEEDALADAQLEPAVESEVEPELELASEPAEEEAFTELDELDLPEYTEEDALADAQLDPAAESEVEPELELASEPAAEEAFTELDELDLPEYTEEDAMADAQLEPAVESEVEPELELATEPAEEEVFTELNELDLP

-989 SEVEPELELA
+989 SEVEPDLA
-999 SEPAEEEAF
+999 SDLEEEEAF

-1029 LEPAAESEVEPELE
+1029 LEPAAESEVESELE
-1043 LVSEPVTE
+1043 
-1051 EAFTELNELDLPEYT
+1051 
-1066 EEDALADAQLEP
+1066 
-1078 AAESEVEPELE
+1078 
-1089 LASEPAEEEAFTEFN
+1089 
-1104 ELDLP
+1104 
-1109 EYTEED
+1109 
-1115 ALADAQLEPVAESE
+1115 
-1129 VEPEL
+1129 
-1134 ELASEPAAEE
+1134 
-1144 AFTELNELD
+1144 
-1153 LPEYTEEDAL
+1153 
-1163 ADAQLEPAAESEVEP
+1163 
-1178 ELELASDLEEEETFT
+1178 
-1193 ELDELD
+1193 
-1199 LPEYTEED
+1199 
-1207 ALADAQ
+1207 
-1213 LESAT
+1213 
-1218 ESEVEPEL
+1218 
-1226 DELDLP
+1226 
-1232 EYTEEDALADA
+1232 
-1243 QLEPAVE
+1243 
-1250 SEVEPE
+1250 
-1256 LELATEPAEEEVFT
+1256 
-1270 ELNELDLPEY
+1270 
-1280 TEEDAL
+1280 
-1286 ADAQLEPAVESDVEP
+1286 
-1301 ELELA
+1301 
-1306 SDLEEEEVF
+1306 
-1315 TELNELDLPEYTEE
+1315 
-1329 DALADAQLEPVAES
+1329 
-1343 EVEPEL
+1343 
-1349 DLASDLEEE
+1349 LASDLEEE

-1384 PAVESGVEPELELA
+1384 PAAEAEVEPELELA
-1398 SEPAAEEA
+1398 SDLEEKEAFTELDELDLPEYTEEDALADAQLEPAVESEVEPEFELASEPAAEETFTELDELDLPEYTEEDALADAQLEPAAEAEVEPELELASDLEEEEA

-1424 ADAQLELSVE
+1424 ADAQLEPSVE
-1434 SEVEPELGDGTETL
+1434 SEVEPELCDETETL

>member
-705 HPEPAESLPEL
+705 HPEPAVSLPEL

-801 LEANTELE
+801 LEGNAELE

-846 SDDALA
+846 SDDVLA

-882 VTPSSVFDEQQVET
+882 VTPSSAFDEQQVET

-912 ESDLTALNELDLP
+912 ESDLTALNELDLS

-933 ADAQLEPAAES
+933 ADAQLESVVES

-951 LASEP
+951 LASDL
-956 AEEEAFTELDELDL
+956 EE
-970 PEYTEED
+970 
-977 ALADAQLEPAAE
+977 
-989 SEVEPELELA
+989 
-999 SEPAEEEAF
+999 
-1008 TELNELDLPEYTE
+1008 
-1021 EDALADAQ
+1021 
-1029 LEPAAESEVEPELE
+1029 
-1043 LVSEPVTE
+1043 E

-1089 LASEPAEEEAFTEFN
+1089 LASEPAEEEAFTELN

-1226 DELDLP
+1226 ELASEPAAEEAFTELDELDLP

-1286 ADAQLEPAVESDVEP
+1286 ADAQLEP
-1301 ELELA
+1301 
-1306 SDLEEEEVF
+1306 
-1315 TELNELDLPEYTEE
+1315 
-1329 DALADAQLEPVAES
+1329 
-1343 EVEPEL
+1343 
-1349 DLASDLEEE
+1349 
-1358 EAFTELDELDLPE
+1358 
-1371 YTEEDALADAQLE
+1371 
-1384 PAVESGVEPELELA
+1384 
-1398 SEPAAEEA
+1398 
-1406 FTELNELD
+1406 
-1414 LPEYTEEDAL
+1414 
-1424 ADAQLELSVE
+1424 SVE

-1482 QDVPPTQSLANKAFD
+1482 QDVPPTQSLTNKAFD

>member
-1 MDPIYLTNLRTSKF
+1 
-15 KAHTEPFMR
+15 MR

-158 QAKLNQTPDTPV
+158 QAKLNQTPDAPV

-192 PPQVTPTTA
+192 PPQVTSTTA

-791 VFDEDDSSPT
+791 VFDEDDSSTT
-801 LEANTELE
+801 LEGNAELE
-809 LSSAEDDLPEQTTA
+809 LSSAEDDLSEQTTA
-823 TNETVDELLADLAA
+823 TNETADELLADLAA

-846 SDDALA
+846 SDDVLA

-882 VTPSSVFDEQQVET
+882 VTPSSAFDEQQVET

-912 ESDLTALNELDLP
+912 ESDLTALNELDLS

-944 EVEPELE
+944 DVEPELE

-989 SEVEPELELA
+989 SEVEPELELVSEPVKEEAFTELDELDLPEYTEEDALADAQLESATESEVESELELVSEPAAEDALADSQLEPAVESEVEPELELA

-1029 LEPAAESEVEPELE
+1029 LEPAVESEVEPELE
-1043 LVSEPVTE
+1043 LASDLDEEEP
-1051 EAFTELNELDLPEYT
+1051 FTELNELDLPEYT

-1078 AAESEVEPELE
+1078 AV
-1089 LASEPAEEEAFTEFN
+1089 
-1104 ELDLP
+1104 
-1109 EYTEED
+1109 
-1115 ALADAQLEPVAESE
+1115 
-1129 VEPEL
+1129 
-1134 ELASEPAAEE
+1134 
-1144 AFTELNELD
+1144 
-1153 LPEYTEEDAL
+1153 
-1163 ADAQLEPAAESEVEP
+1163 ESEVEP
-1178 ELELASDLEEEETFT
+1178 ELELASDPAEEEVFT
-1193 ELDELD
+1193 
-1199 LPEYTEED
+1199 
-1207 ALADAQ
+1207 
-1213 LESAT
+1213 
-1218 ESEVEPEL
+1218 EL

-1256 LELATEPAEEEVFT
+1256 LELASDPA
-1270 ELNELDLPEY
+1270 
-1280 TEEDAL
+1280 
-1286 ADAQLEPAVESDVEP
+1286 
-1301 ELELA
+1301 
-1306 SDLEEEEVF
+1306 
-1315 TELNELDLPEYTEE
+1315 
-1329 DALADAQLEPVAES
+1329 
-1343 EVEPEL
+1343 
-1349 DLASDLEEE
+1349 EE

-1384 PAVESGVEPELELA
+1384 PAA
-1398 SEPAAEEA
+1398 
-1406 FTELNELD
+1406 
-1414 LPEYTEEDAL
+1414 
-1424 ADAQLELSVE
+1424 E
-1434 SEVEPELGDGTETL
+1434 SEVEPELGDETETL
-1448 AQETESD
+1448 AQETKSD

-1469 AVDEVQPELLDAT
+1469 AADEVQSELLDAT
-1482 QDVPPTQSLANKAFD
+1482 QDEPPTQSLANKAFD

>member
-495 DDLLASELDALDDEP
+495 DDLLASELDALDDES

-579 ILAEQDAPLSEES
+579 ILAEQDVPLSEES

-801 LEANTELE
+801 LEGNAELE

-823 TNETVDELLADLAA
+823 TNETADELLADLAA

-882 VTPSSVFDEQQVET
+882 VTPSSAFDEQQVET

-912 ESDLTALNELDLP
+912 ESDLTELNELDLPEYTEEDALADAQLEPAVESEVEPEPELELASDLEEEEAFTELDELDLPEYTEEDALADAQLEPAVESEVEPELELASDLEEEEAFTELNKLDLP

-989 SEVEPELELA
+989 SEVEPELASDLEEEEAFTELNELDLPEYTEEDALADAQLEPAAESEVEPELELVSEPAEEEAFTELDELDLPEYTEEDALADAQLEPAAESEVEPELA
-999 SEPAEEEAF
+999 SDLEEEEAF

-1051 EAFTELNELDLPEYT
+1051 EAFTELDELDLPEYT

-1078 AAESEVEPELE
+1078 AVESEVEPELE
-1089 LASEPAEEEAFTEFN
+1089 LASEPAEEEAFTELD

-1115 ALADAQLEPVAESE
+1115 ALADAQLESVVESE

-1163 ADAQLEPAAESEVEP
+1163 ADAQLEP
-1178 ELELASDLEEEETFT
+1178 
-1193 ELDELD
+1193 
-1199 LPEYTEED
+1199 
-1207 ALADAQ
+1207 
-1213 LESAT
+1213 
-1218 ESEVEPEL
+1218 
-1226 DELDLP
+1226 
-1232 EYTEEDALADA
+1232 
-1243 QLEPAVE
+1243 
-1250 SEVEPE
+1250 
-1256 LELATEPAEEEVFT
+1256 
-1270 ELNELDLPEY
+1270 
-1280 TEEDAL
+1280 
-1286 ADAQLEPAVESDVEP
+1286 
-1301 ELELA
+1301 
-1306 SDLEEEEVF
+1306 
-1315 TELNELDLPEYTEE
+1315 
-1329 DALADAQLEPVAES
+1329 
-1343 EVEPEL
+1343 
-1349 DLASDLEEE
+1349 
-1358 EAFTELDELDLPE
+1358 
-1371 YTEEDALADAQLE
+1371 
-1384 PAVESGVEPELELA
+1384 
-1398 SEPAAEEA
+1398 
-1406 FTELNELD
+1406 
-1414 LPEYTEEDAL
+1414 
-1424 ADAQLELSVE
+1424 SVE

-1469 AVDEVQPELLDAT
+1469 AVDEVQPELLGAT

>member
-1 MDPIYLTNLRTSKF
+1 
-15 KAHTEPFMR
+15 MR

-183 PKVEAVAQT
+183 PKVEAVAHT

-801 LEANTELE
+801 LEGNTELE

-823 TNETVDELLADLAA
+823 TNETADELLADLAA

-882 VTPSSVFDEQQVET
+882 VTPYSAFDEQQVET

-933 ADAQLEPAAES
+933 ADAQLEPAVES
-944 EVEPELE
+944 EVEPEPELELASDLEEEEAFTELNKLDLPEYTEEDALADAQLEPAVGSEVEPE

-999 SEPAEEEAF
+999 TEPAEEEVF

-1043 LVSEPVTE
+1043 LTSEPAEE
-1051 EAFTELNELDLPEYT
+1051 EAFTELDELDLPEYT

-1078 AAESEVEPELE
+1078 AAESEVEPELG
-1089 LASEPAEEEAFTEFN
+1089 LASEPAEEEAFTELD

-1115 ALADAQLEPVAESE
+1115 ALADAQLEPAVESEVEPELELTSEPAEEEAFTELDELDLPEHTEEDALADAQLEPAVESEVEPELELASEPAEEEAFTELDELDLPEYTEEDALADAQLESVVESE

-1163 ADAQLEPAAESEVEP
+1163 ADAQLEP
-1178 ELELASDLEEEETFT
+1178 
-1193 ELDELD
+1193 
-1199 LPEYTEED
+1199 
-1207 ALADAQ
+1207 
-1213 LESAT
+1213 
-1218 ESEVEPEL
+1218 
-1226 DELDLP
+1226 
-1232 EYTEEDALADA
+1232 
-1243 QLEPAVE
+1243 
-1250 SEVEPE
+1250 
-1256 LELATEPAEEEVFT
+1256 
-1270 ELNELDLPEY
+1270 
-1280 TEEDAL
+1280 
-1286 ADAQLEPAVESDVEP
+1286 
-1301 ELELA
+1301 
-1306 SDLEEEEVF
+1306 
-1315 TELNELDLPEYTEE
+1315 
-1329 DALADAQLEPVAES
+1329 
-1343 EVEPEL
+1343 
-1349 DLASDLEEE
+1349 
-1358 EAFTELDELDLPE
+1358 
-1371 YTEEDALADAQLE
+1371 
-1384 PAVESGVEPELELA
+1384 
-1398 SEPAAEEA
+1398 
-1406 FTELNELD
+1406 
-1414 LPEYTEEDAL
+1414 
-1424 ADAQLELSVE
+1424 SVE

-1448 AQETESD
+1448 AQETDSD
-1455 ALVAD
+1455 TLVAD

-1469 AVDEVQPELLDAT
+1469 AVDEVQPELLGAT

>member
-1 MDPIYLTNLRTSKF
+1 
-15 KAHTEPFMR
+15 MR

-158 QAKLNQTPDTPV
+158 QAKLNQTPDAPV
-170 RPVAPPRPAPVAT
+170 RPVAPPRPAPVVT

-801 LEANTELE
+801 LEGNAELE

-823 TNETVDELLADLAA
+823 TNETADELLADLAA

-1134 ELASEPAAEE
+1134 ELASEPTAEE

-1213 LESAT
+1213 LEPAA

-1226 DELDLP
+1226 ASDLEEEEAFTELNELDLP

-1270 ELNELDLPEY
+1270 EL
-1280 TEEDAL
+1280 
-1286 ADAQLEPAVESDVEP
+1286 
-1301 ELELA
+1301 
-1306 SDLEEEEVF
+1306 
-1315 TELNELDLPEYTEE
+1315 
-1329 DALADAQLEPVAES
+1329 
-1343 EVEPEL
+1343 
-1349 DLASDLEEE
+1349 
-1358 EAFTELDELDLPE
+1358 DELDLPE

-1384 PAVESGVEPELELA
+1384 PAAEAEVESELERA
-1398 SEPAAEEA
+1398 SDLEEKEA
-1406 FTELNELD
+1406 FTELDKLD

-1424 ADAQLELSVE
+1424 ADAQLEPSVE
-1434 SEVEPELGDGTETL
+1434 SEVEPELGDETETL

>member
-1 MDPIYLTNLRTSKF
+1 
-15 KAHTEPFMR
+15 MR

-801 LEANTELE
+801 LEGNTELE

-823 TNETVDELLADLAA
+823 TNETADELLADLAA

-882 VTPSSVFDEQQVET
+882 VTPYSAFDEQQVET

-925 EYTEEDAL
+925 EYTEED
-933 ADAQLEPAAES
+933 
-944 EVEPELE
+944 V
-951 LASEP
+951 
-956 AEEEAFTELDELDL
+956 
-970 PEYTEED
+970 
-977 ALADAQLEPAAE
+977 LADAQLEPAAE

-1029 LEPAAESEVEPELE
+1029 LEPATESEVEPELE
-1043 LVSEPVTE
+1043 LASEPVEEEAFTELDELDLPEYTE
-1051 EAFTELNELDLPEYT
+1051 EDALADAQLEPTVESEVEPELASEPAEEEAFTELDELDLPEYTEEDALADAQLEPAVESEVEPELELTSEPAEEEAFTELDELDLPEYTEEDALADAQLEPAAESEVEPELGLASEPAEEEAFTELDELDLPEYTEEDALADAQLEPAVESEVEPELELTSEPAEEEAFTELDELDLPEYTEEDALADAQLEPAVESEVEPELELASDLEEKEVFTELNELDLPEYT

-1078 AAESEVEPELE
+1078 AAESEVESELE
-1089 LASEPAEEEAFTEFN
+1089 LASDLEE
-1104 ELDLP
+1104 
-1109 EYTEED
+1109 
-1115 ALADAQLEPVAESE
+1115 
-1129 VEPEL
+1129 
-1134 ELASEPAAEE
+1134 EE

-1163 ADAQLEPAAESEVEP
+1163 ADAQLEPAVESEVEP
-1178 ELELASDLEEEETFT
+1178 ELELASDLEEKEVFT
-1193 ELDELD
+1193 ELNELD
-1199 LPEYTEED
+1199 LPEH
-1207 ALADAQ
+1207 
-1213 LESAT
+1213 
-1218 ESEVEPEL
+1218 
-1226 DELDLP
+1226 
-1232 EYTEEDALADA
+1232 TEEDALADA

-1270 ELNELDLPEY
+1270 EL
-1280 TEEDAL
+1280 
-1286 ADAQLEPAVESDVEP
+1286 
-1301 ELELA
+1301 
-1306 SDLEEEEVF
+1306 
-1315 TELNELDLPEYTEE
+1315 
-1329 DALADAQLEPVAES
+1329 
-1343 EVEPEL
+1343 
-1349 DLASDLEEE
+1349 
-1358 EAFTELDELDLPE
+1358 DELDLPE

-1384 PAVESGVEPELELA
+1384 PAAESEVESELELA
-1398 SEPAAEEA
+1398 S
-1406 FTELNELD
+1406 
-1414 LPEYTEEDAL
+1414 
-1424 ADAQLELSVE
+1424 
-1434 SEVEPELGDGTETL
+1434 EPELGDGTETL

-1469 AVDEVQPELLDAT
+1469 AVDEVQPELLGAT

>member
-158 QAKLNQTPDTPV
+158 QAKLNQIPDAPV

-579 ILAEQDAPLSEES
+579 ILAEQDVPLSEES

-801 LEANTELE
+801 LEGNAELE

-823 TNETVDELLADLAA
+823 TNETADELLADLAA

-852 PDALSQSVEE
+852 PDAVSQSVEE

-882 VTPSSVFDEQQVET
+882 VTPSSAFDEQQVET

-912 ESDLTALNELDLP
+912 ESDLTALNELDLS

-933 ADAQLEPAAES
+933 ADAQLEPAVES

-956 AEEEAFTELDELDL
+956 
-970 PEYTEED
+970 
-977 ALADAQLEPAAE
+977 
-989 SEVEPELELA
+989 V
-999 SEPAEEEAF
+999 EEEAF

-1029 LEPAAESEVEPELE
+1029 LEP
-1043 LVSEPVTE
+1043 
-1051 EAFTELNELDLPEYT
+1051 
-1066 EEDALADAQLEP
+1066 
-1078 AAESEVEPELE
+1078 
-1089 LASEPAEEEAFTEFN
+1089 
-1104 ELDLP
+1104 
-1109 EYTEED
+1109 
-1115 ALADAQLEPVAESE
+1115 VAESD

-1163 ADAQLEPAAESEVEP
+1163 ADAQLETAAESEVEP
-1178 ELELASDLEEEETFT
+1178 ELELASEPTAEEAFT
-1193 ELDELD
+1193 ELN
-1199 LPEYTEED
+1199 
-1207 ALADAQ
+1207 
-1213 LESAT
+1213 
-1218 ESEVEPEL
+1218 
-1226 DELDLP
+1226 ELDLP

-1286 ADAQLEPAVESDVEP
+1286 ADAQLEPATESEVEP

-1306 SDLEEEEVF
+1306 SEPAEEEVF

-1329 DALADAQLEPVAES
+1329 DALADAQLEPAVESEVEPELELASDLDEEEAFTELNELDLPEYTEEDALADAQLEPAAES

-1349 DLASDLEEE
+1349 ELATEPAEEE
-1358 EAFTELDELDLPE
+1358 VFTELNELDLPE

-1384 PAVESGVEPELELA
+1384 PAVESEVEPEFELASEPAAEEAFTELNELDLPEYTEEDALADAQLEPAAESEVEPELELA

-1424 ADAQLELSVE
+1424 ADAQLEPSVE

-1469 AVDEVQPELLDAT
+1469 AVDEVQPELLGAT
-1482 QDVPPTQSLANKAFD
+1482 QDVPPTQSLTNKAFD

>member
-1 MDPIYLTNLRTSKF
+1 
-15 KAHTEPFMR
+15 MR

-158 QAKLNQTPDTPV
+158 QAKLNQTPDAPV

-301 GLLIAIVVLLLLNR
+301 GLLIAIVLLLNR

-801 LEANTELE
+801 LEGNTELE

-823 TNETVDELLADLAA
+823 TNETVDELLTDLAA

-882 VTPSSVFDEQQVET
+882 VTPSSAFDEQQVET

-912 ESDLTALNELDLP
+912 ESDLTALNELDLSEYTEEDALADAQLEPAAESEVEPELDELDLPEYTEEDALADAQLEPAVESEVEPELELASEPAEEEAFTELDELDLPEYTEEDAMADAQLEPAVESEVEPELELATEPAEEEVFTELNELDLP

-989 SEVEPELELA
+989 SEVEPDLA
-999 SEPAEEEAF
+999 SDLEEEEAF
-1008 TELNELDLPEYTE
+1008 TELNEFDLPEYTE

-1043 LVSEPVTE
+1043 LVSEPAEE
-1051 EAFTELNELDLPEYT
+1051 EAFTELDELDLPEYT

-1078 AAESEVEPELE
+1078 AAESEVEPEL
-1089 LASEPAEEEAFTEFN
+1089 ASDLEEK
-1104 ELDLP
+1104 
-1109 EYTEED
+1109 
-1115 ALADAQLEPVAESE
+1115 
-1129 VEPEL
+1129 
-1134 ELASEPAAEE
+1134 E
-1144 AFTELNELD
+1144 AFTELN
-1153 LPEYTEEDAL
+1153 
-1163 ADAQLEPAAESEVEP
+1163 
-1178 ELELASDLEEEETFT
+1178 
-1193 ELDELD
+1193 
-1199 LPEYTEED
+1199 
-1207 ALADAQ
+1207 
-1213 LESAT
+1213 
-1218 ESEVEPEL
+1218 
-1226 DELDLP
+1226 ELDLP

-1270 ELNELDLPEY
+1270 EL
-1280 TEEDAL
+1280 
-1286 ADAQLEPAVESDVEP
+1286 
-1301 ELELA
+1301 
-1306 SDLEEEEVF
+1306 
-1315 TELNELDLPEYTEE
+1315 
-1329 DALADAQLEPVAES
+1329 
-1343 EVEPEL
+1343 
-1349 DLASDLEEE
+1349 
-1358 EAFTELDELDLPE
+1358 DELDLPE

-1384 PAVESGVEPELELA
+1384 PAAEAEVESELERA
-1398 SEPAAEEA
+1398 SDLEEKEA
-1406 FTELNELD
+1406 FTELDKLD

-1424 ADAQLELSVE
+1424 ADAQLEPSVE
-1434 SEVEPELGDGTETL
+1434 SEVEPELCDETETL

>member
-1 MDPIYLTNLRTSKF
+1 M
-15 KAHTEPFMR
+15 
-24 RFFQRLLL
+24 
-32 PVAVMVVTQ
+32 
-41 TSFVSAESI
+41 
-50 RLVGPDG
+50 
-57 QVQPTPQYSENI
+57 
-69 VRNSA
+69 
-74 NNEPGR
+74 
-80 FFGPTSANQTLWS
+80 
-93 IASQLRPSSS
+93 
-103 VTVQQTLLA
+103 QQTLLA

-158 QAKLNQTPDTPV
+158 QAKLNQTPDAPV

-801 LEANTELE
+801 LEGNTELE

-823 TNETVDELLADLAA
+823 TNETVDELLTDLAA

-882 VTPSSVFDEQQVET
+882 VTPSSAFDEQQVET

-912 ESDLTALNELDLP
+912 ESDLTALNELDLSEYTEEDALADAQLEPAAESEVEPELDELDLPEYTEEDALADAQLEPAVESEVEPELELASEPAEEEAFTELDELDLPEYTEEDAMADAQLEPAVESEVEPELELATEPAEEEVFTELNELDLP

-989 SEVEPELELA
+989 SEVEPDLA
-999 SEPAEEEAF
+999 SDLEEEEAF

-1043 LVSEPVTE
+1043 LVSEPAEE
-1051 EAFTELNELDLPEYT
+1051 EAFTELDELDLPEYT

-1078 AAESEVEPELE
+1078 AAESEVEPEL
-1089 LASEPAEEEAFTEFN
+1089 ASDLEEK
-1104 ELDLP
+1104 
-1109 EYTEED
+1109 
-1115 ALADAQLEPVAESE
+1115 
-1129 VEPEL
+1129 
-1134 ELASEPAAEE
+1134 E
-1144 AFTELNELD
+1144 AFTELN
-1153 LPEYTEEDAL
+1153 
-1163 ADAQLEPAAESEVEP
+1163 
-1178 ELELASDLEEEETFT
+1178 
-1193 ELDELD
+1193 
-1199 LPEYTEED
+1199 
-1207 ALADAQ
+1207 
-1213 LESAT
+1213 
-1218 ESEVEPEL
+1218 
-1226 DELDLP
+1226 ELDLP

-1270 ELNELDLPEY
+1270 EL
-1280 TEEDAL
+1280 
-1286 ADAQLEPAVESDVEP
+1286 
-1301 ELELA
+1301 
-1306 SDLEEEEVF
+1306 
-1315 TELNELDLPEYTEE
+1315 
-1329 DALADAQLEPVAES
+1329 
-1343 EVEPEL
+1343 
-1349 DLASDLEEE
+1349 
-1358 EAFTELDELDLPE
+1358 DELDLPE

-1384 PAVESGVEPELELA
+1384 PAAEAEVESELERA
-1398 SEPAAEEA
+1398 SDLEEKEA
-1406 FTELNELD
+1406 FTELDKLD

-1424 ADAQLELSVE
+1424 ADAQLEPSVE
-1434 SEVEPELGDGTETL
+1434 SEVEPELCDETETL

>member
-1 MDPIYLTNLRTSKF
+1 
-15 KAHTEPFMR
+15 MR

-32 PVAVMVVTQ
+32 TVAVMVVTQ

-170 RPVAPPRPAPVAT
+170 RPVAPPSPAPVAT

-736 AKDPLLEPV
+736 AKDPLLEAV

-801 LEANTELE
+801 LEGNAELE

-823 TNETVDELLADLAA
+823 TNETADELLADLAA

-882 VTPSSVFDEQQVET
+882 VTPYSAFDEQQVET

-933 ADAQLEPAAES
+933 ADTQLEPAVESEVEPELELASEPAEEEAFTELDELDLPEYTEEDALADAQLEPAVESEVEPELELASDLEEEEAFTELDELDLPEYTEEDALADAQLEPAAES

-951 LASEP
+951 LATEP

-999 SEPAEEEAF
+999 SDLEE
-1008 TELNELDLPEYTE
+1008 
-1021 EDALADAQ
+1021 
-1029 LEPAAESEVEPELE
+1029 
-1043 LVSEPVTE
+1043 
-1051 EAFTELNELDLPEYT
+1051 
-1066 EEDALADAQLEP
+1066 
-1078 AAESEVEPELE
+1078 
-1089 LASEPAEEEAFTEFN
+1089 
-1104 ELDLP
+1104 
-1109 EYTEED
+1109 
-1115 ALADAQLEPVAESE
+1115 
-1129 VEPEL
+1129 
-1134 ELASEPAAEE
+1134 EE

-1178 ELELASDLEEEETFT
+1178 ELELASDLEEEEAFT
-1193 ELDELD
+1193 
-1199 LPEYTEED
+1199 
-1207 ALADAQ
+1207 
-1213 LESAT
+1213 
-1218 ESEVEPEL
+1218 EL

-1256 LELATEPAEEEVFT
+1256 LELASDLDEEEAFP
-1270 ELNELDLPEY
+1270 ELDELDLPEY

-1286 ADAQLEPAVESDVEP
+1286 ADAQLEPA
-1301 ELELA
+1301 
-1306 SDLEEEEVF
+1306 
-1315 TELNELDLPEYTEE
+1315 
-1329 DALADAQLEPVAES
+1329 AES

-1384 PAVESGVEPELELA
+1384 P
-1398 SEPAAEEA
+1398 
-1406 FTELNELD
+1406 
-1414 LPEYTEEDAL
+1414 
-1424 ADAQLELSVE
+1424 SVE

-1469 AVDEVQPELLDAT
+1469 AVDEVQPELLGAT

>member
-579 ILAEQDAPLSEES
+579 ILAEQDVPLSEES

-801 LEANTELE
+801 LEGNAELE

-823 TNETVDELLADLAA
+823 TNETADELLADLAA

-882 VTPSSVFDEQQVET
+882 VTPSSAFDEQQVET

-912 ESDLTALNELDLP
+912 ESDLTELNELDLP
-925 EYTEEDAL
+925 EYTEED
-933 ADAQLEPAAES
+933 
-944 EVEPELE
+944 V
-951 LASEP
+951 
-956 AEEEAFTELDELDL
+956 
-970 PEYTEED
+970 
-977 ALADAQLEPAAE
+977 LADAQLEPAAE

-1029 LEPAAESEVEPELE
+1029 LEPATESEVEPELE
-1043 LVSEPVTE
+1043 LASEPVEE
-1051 EAFTELNELDLPEYT
+1051 EAFTELDELDLPEYTEEDALADAQLEPAVDSEVEPELASEPAEEEAFTELDELDLPEYTEEDALADAQLEPAVESEVEPELELTSEPAEEEAFTELDELDLPEYT

-1078 AAESEVEPELE
+1078 AAESEVEPELG
-1089 LASEPAEEEAFTEFN
+1089 LASEPAEEEA
-1104 ELDLP
+1104 
-1109 EYTEED
+1109 
-1115 ALADAQLEPVAESE
+1115 
-1129 VEPEL
+1129 
-1134 ELASEPAAEE
+1134 
-1144 AFTELNELD
+1144 
-1153 LPEYTEEDAL
+1153 
-1163 ADAQLEPAAESEVEP
+1163 
-1178 ELELASDLEEEETFT
+1178 FT

-1213 LESAT
+1213 LEPAV
-1218 ESEVEPEL
+1218 ESEVEPELELTSEPAEEEAFTEL

-1256 LELATEPAEEEVFT
+1256 LELASDLEEKEVFT

-1286 ADAQLEPAVESDVEP
+1286 ADAQLEPAAESEVES

-1306 SDLEEEEVF
+1306 S
-1315 TELNELDLPEYTEE
+1315 
-1329 DALADAQLEPVAES
+1329 
-1343 EVEPEL
+1343 
-1349 DLASDLEEE
+1349 
-1358 EAFTELDELDLPE
+1358 
-1371 YTEEDALADAQLE
+1371 
-1384 PAVESGVEPELELA
+1384 
-1398 SEPAAEEA
+1398 
-1406 FTELNELD
+1406 
-1414 LPEYTEEDAL
+1414 
-1424 ADAQLELSVE
+1424 
-1434 SEVEPELGDGTETL
+1434 EPELGDGTETL

-1469 AVDEVQPELLDAT
+1469 AVDEVQPELLGAT

>member
-1 MDPIYLTNLRTSKF
+1 M
-15 KAHTEPFMR
+15 
-24 RFFQRLLL
+24 
-32 PVAVMVVTQ
+32 
-41 TSFVSAESI
+41 
-50 RLVGPDG
+50 
-57 QVQPTPQYSENI
+57 
-69 VRNSA
+69 
-74 NNEPGR
+74 
-80 FFGPTSANQTLWS
+80 
-93 IASQLRPSSS
+93 
-103 VTVQQTLLA
+103 QQTLLA

-801 LEANTELE
+801 LEGNTELE

-823 TNETVDELLADLAA
+823 TNETADELLADLAA

-882 VTPSSVFDEQQVET
+882 VTPYSAFDEQQVET

-925 EYTEEDAL
+925 EYTEED
-933 ADAQLEPAAES
+933 
-944 EVEPELE
+944 V
-951 LASEP
+951 
-956 AEEEAFTELDELDL
+956 
-970 PEYTEED
+970 
-977 ALADAQLEPAAE
+977 LADAQLEPAAE

-1029 LEPAAESEVEPELE
+1029 LEPA
-1043 LVSEPVTE
+1043 T
-1051 EAFTELNELDLPEYT
+1051 
-1066 EEDALADAQLEP
+1066 
-1078 AAESEVEPELE
+1078 
-1089 LASEPAEEEAFTEFN
+1089 
-1104 ELDLP
+1104 
-1109 EYTEED
+1109 
-1115 ALADAQLEPVAESE
+1115 
-1129 VEPEL
+1129 
-1134 ELASEPAAEE
+1134 
-1144 AFTELNELD
+1144 
-1153 LPEYTEEDAL
+1153 
-1163 ADAQLEPAAESEVEP
+1163 ESEVEP
-1178 ELELASDLEEEETFT
+1178 ELELASDLEEEEAFT
-1193 ELDELD
+1193 
-1199 LPEYTEED
+1199 
-1207 ALADAQ
+1207 
-1213 LESAT
+1213 
-1218 ESEVEPEL
+1218 EL

-1243 QLEPAVE
+1243 QLEPAVGLEVEPELASEPAEEEAFTELDELDLPEYTEEDALADAQLEPAAE

-1286 ADAQLEPAVESDVEP
+1286 ADAQLEPAAESEVEP
-1301 ELELA
+1301 ELELTSEPA
-1306 SDLEEEEVF
+1306 EEEAF
-1315 TELNELDLPEYTEE
+1315 TELDELDLPEYTEE
-1329 DALADAQLEPVAES
+1329 DALADAQLEPAAES

-1349 DLASDLEEE
+1349 GLASEPAEE

-1384 PAVESGVEPELELA
+1384 PAVESEVEPELELTSEPAEEEAFTELDELDLPEHTEEDALADAQLEPAVESEVEPELELASEPAEEEAFTELDELDLPEYTEEDALADAQLESVVESEVEPELELA

-1424 ADAQLELSVE
+1424 ADAQLEPSVE

-1469 AVDEVQPELLDAT
+1469 AVDEVQPELLGAT

>member
-1 MDPIYLTNLRTSKF
+1 
-15 KAHTEPFMR
+15 MR

-495 DDLLASELDALDDEP
+495 DDLLASELDALDDES

-579 ILAEQDAPLSEES
+579 ILAEQDVPLSEES

-801 LEANTELE
+801 LEGNAELE

-823 TNETVDELLADLAA
+823 TNETADELLADLAA

-882 VTPSSVFDEQQVET
+882 VTPSSAFDEQQVET

-912 ESDLTALNELDLP
+912 ESDLTELNELDLP
-925 EYTEEDAL
+925 EYTEED
-933 ADAQLEPAAES
+933 
-944 EVEPELE
+944 V
-951 LASEP
+951 
-956 AEEEAFTELDELDL
+956 
-970 PEYTEED
+970 
-977 ALADAQLEPAAE
+977 LADAQLEPAAE

-1029 LEPAAESEVEPELE
+1029 LEPAVDSEVEP
-1043 LVSEPVTE
+1043 
-1051 EAFTELNELDLPEYT
+1051 
-1066 EEDALADAQLEP
+1066 
-1078 AAESEVEPELE
+1078 E
-1089 LASEPAEEEAFTEFN
+1089 LASEPAEEEA
-1104 ELDLP
+1104 
-1109 EYTEED
+1109 
-1115 ALADAQLEPVAESE
+1115 
-1129 VEPEL
+1129 
-1134 ELASEPAAEE
+1134 
-1144 AFTELNELD
+1144 
-1153 LPEYTEEDAL
+1153 
-1163 ADAQLEPAAESEVEP
+1163 
-1178 ELELASDLEEEETFT
+1178 FT

-1213 LESAT
+1213 LE
-1218 ESEVEPEL
+1218 
-1226 DELDLP
+1226 
-1232 EYTEEDALADA
+1232 
-1243 QLEPAVE
+1243 PAAE

-1286 ADAQLEPAVESDVEP
+1286 ADAQLEPA
-1301 ELELA
+1301 
-1306 SDLEEEEVF
+1306 
-1315 TELNELDLPEYTEE
+1315 
-1329 DALADAQLEPVAES
+1329 AES

-1349 DLASDLEEE
+1349 ELTSEPAEE

-1384 PAVESGVEPELELA
+1384 PAVESEVEPELELTSEPAEEEAFTELDELDLPEYTEEDALADAQLEPAVESEVEPELELASEPAEEEAFTELDELDLPEYTEEDALADAQLESVVESEVEPELELA

-1424 ADAQLELSVE
+1424 ADAQLEPSVE

-1469 AVDEVQPELLDAT
+1469 AVDEVQPELLGAT

>member
-1 MDPIYLTNLRTSKF
+1 M
-15 KAHTEPFMR
+15 
-24 RFFQRLLL
+24 
-32 PVAVMVVTQ
+32 
-41 TSFVSAESI
+41 
-50 RLVGPDG
+50 
-57 QVQPTPQYSENI
+57 
-69 VRNSA
+69 
-74 NNEPGR
+74 
-80 FFGPTSANQTLWS
+80 
-93 IASQLRPSSS
+93 
-103 VTVQQTLLA
+103 QQTLLA

-158 QAKLNQTPDTPV
+158 QAKLNQTPDAPV

-510 AIQDTETL
+510 AIQDTETM

-801 LEANTELE
+801 LEGNTELE

-882 VTPSSVFDEQQVET
+882 VTPSSAFDEQQVET
-896 EIEPESEPL
+896 EIEPEPL

-912 ESDLTALNELDLP
+912 ESDLTALNELDLSEYTEEDVLADAQLEPATESEVEPELDLASDLEEEEAFTELDEIDLP

-933 ADAQLEPAAES
+933 ADAQLEPAVESEVEPELELASEPAAEEAFTELDELDLPEYTEEDALADAQLEPAVES

-977 ALADAQLEPAAE
+977 ALADAQLEPATESEVEPELASDLEEEEAFTELNELDLPEYTEEDALADAQLEPAAE
-989 SEVEPELELA
+989 SEVEPELELV
-999 SEPAEEEAF
+999 SEPAEEEAFTELDELDLPEYTEEDALADAQLEPAAESEVEPELASDLEEEEAF

-1051 EAFTELNELDLPEYT
+1051 EAFTELDELDLPEYT
-1066 EEDALADAQLEP
+1066 EEDALADAQLES
-1078 AAESEVEPELE
+1078 ATESEVESELE
-1089 LASEPAEEEAFTEFN
+1089 LVSEPAEEEVFTELN

-1109 EYTEED
+1109 KYTEED

-1134 ELASEPAAEE
+1134 ELASEPA
-1144 AFTELNELD
+1144 
-1153 LPEYTEEDAL
+1153 
-1163 ADAQLEPAAESEVEP
+1163 
-1178 ELELASDLEEEETFT
+1178 
-1193 ELDELD
+1193 
-1199 LPEYTEED
+1199 
-1207 ALADAQ
+1207 
-1213 LESAT
+1213 
-1218 ESEVEPEL
+1218 
-1226 DELDLP
+1226 
-1232 EYTEEDALADA
+1232 
-1243 QLEPAVE
+1243 
-1250 SEVEPE
+1250 
-1256 LELATEPAEEEVFT
+1256 
-1270 ELNELDLPEY
+1270 
-1280 TEEDAL
+1280 
-1286 ADAQLEPAVESDVEP
+1286 
-1301 ELELA
+1301 
-1306 SDLEEEEVF
+1306 
-1315 TELNELDLPEYTEE
+1315 
-1329 DALADAQLEPVAES
+1329 
-1343 EVEPEL
+1343 
-1349 DLASDLEEE
+1349 EE

-1384 PAVESGVEPELELA
+1384 P
-1398 SEPAAEEA
+1398 
-1406 FTELNELD
+1406 
-1414 LPEYTEEDAL
+1414 
-1424 ADAQLELSVE
+1424 SVE

-1469 AVDEVQPELLDAT
+1469 AVDEVQPELLGAT